1 MKKKK
6 PDLLTI
12 MLYVIIVVAVLYVS
26 AALGAAMDLSADDE
40 GVIDFTLLMS
50 QFETV
55 LTTPDTV
62 WAHFTDFSGYSA
74 KITLIVSFAIG
85 IYALLKYTSR
95 KRLHRKGVEHGS
107 ARWANEKEE
116 KFLADKPEKIIPTET
131 FTDESGKKHTAK
143 FSTKRE
149 NTFIV
154 TLGKQSQTYRI
165 GAADNAD
172 KIAADFGI
180 PHKTAR
186 KICDKVK
193 KCIRKQFET
202 DNNILLTQEVR
213 MSLNTR
219 QHRENLNV
227 LVIGGSGSGKS
238 RFFVKPNLMQLNT
251 SYVVTDPKGE
261 LLRSCGK
268 LLSKAGYEIR
278 VFNLIDM
285 AHSNNYNPFQYV
297 YDRDGNVNKSY
308 VLKMV
313 NCLMKNTK
321 QEGSSG
327 GDQFW
332 DDSTKALTLAIAFY
346 LLEKAEQETKTIK
359 GDFERQKA
367 VYNDMLKG
375 NYAPEDIKLQ
385 KEIMED
391 AKKAYEEAD
400 KHAKIDCN
408 FRRVME
414 VMKMAE
420 ISEQDDTLHSPL
432 DDLMEEHRSN
442 FPNSM
447 AWIYYADFKKAPAET
462 AKSILISA
470 AVRFAAFELPEV
482 ADLTH
487 IDNIHL
493 DTLGDKKTALFVII
507 PSSDAT
513 FNFLAAM
520 MYTQLF
526 DTLYD
531 TANFKYGGRL
541 PVHVR
546 CLLDEFANI
555 GTIPDFDKLLATMRS
570 MEISANIIIQ
580 NLAQLKKM
588 YDKSWEIVT
597 GNCDSLLF
605 LGGQEASTLEA
616 ISKSLGKETIDV
628 VSQNRTRS
636 HKSPSTSENNSIM
649 GRELMTPDE
658 LKVMKPNECVLI
670 VRALYPFFCHKF
682 DIEKHPNYAYL
693 EDSNKKYAYLIDD
706 LHTEKAPD
714 MTENYSEMVTS
725 EDDMHPAD
733 KEKPFIDM
741 DFPEDFSD
749 NPDDADDGMEVYEML
764 NYNID
769 NEFVSASEKIY
780 GSSEQMDFTDEELP
794 DANDIISID
803 MSEHK
808 VFGENDYNAMFDSAD
823 IF

>member
-6 PDLLTI
+6 PDMLTI
-12 MLYVIIVVAVLYVS
+12 LLYAIIVFAVLYVS
-26 AALGAAMDLSADDE
+26 AGLGAAMDLSVDDE
-40 GVIDFTLLMS
+40 GVLDFNVLMT

-55 LTTPDTV
+55 LTSTDTV
-62 WAHFTDFSGYSA
+62 GAHFTNFSSYSF
-74 KITLIVSFAIG
+74 KITLMVAFALG
-85 IYALLKYTSR
+85 IYALMKYTSR

-116 KFLADKPEKIIPTET
+116 KFLADRMSAGSKPKRGKDAAQQSLRTATKPEKKK
-131 FTDESGKKHTAK
+131 GKKSPK
-143 FSTKRE
+143 S
-149 NTFIV
+149 
-154 TLGKQSQTYRI
+154 
-165 GAADNAD
+165 
-172 KIAADFGI
+172 
-180 PHKTAR
+180 P
-186 KICDKVK
+186 
-193 KCIRKQFET
+193 FET

-238 RFFVKPNLMQLNT
+238 RFYVKPNIMQLNT

-261 LLRSCGK
+261 LLRSCGR
-268 LLSKAGYEIR
+268 LLKKADYEIR

-285 AHSNNYNPFQYV
+285 SHSNNYNPFNYI
-297 YDRDGNVNKSY
+297 YDKDGNISKTY
-308 VLKMV
+308 VMKMV

-321 QEGSSG
+321 QEGASG

-346 LLEKAEQETKTIK
+346 LLEKKT
-359 GDFERQKA
+359 DE
-367 VYNDMLKG
+367 NG
-375 NYAPEDIKLQ
+375 NSLDR
-385 KEIMED
+385 
-391 AKKAYEEAD
+391 
-400 KHAKIDCN
+400 N
-408 FRRVME
+408 FST
-414 VMKMAE
+414 VMKMMRLAE
-420 ISEQDDTLHSPL
+420 ISEQDENHRSPL
-432 DDLMEEHRSN
+432 DDMMDELRAENPH
-442 FPNSM
+442 SM
-447 AWIYYADFKKAPAET
+447 AVSFYADFKKAPAET

-470 AVRFAAFELPEV
+470 AVRFAAFNLPEV

-487 IDNIHL
+487 TDNIHL
-493 DTLGDKKTALFVII
+493 DTLGDRKTALFIII

-546 CLLDEFANI
+546 CLLDEFANV

-588 YDKSWEIVT
+588 YDKSWEILT

-636 HKSPSTSENNSIM
+636 HKSPSTSENNSIL
-649 GRELMTPDE
+649 GRELMTTDE

-682 DIEKHPNYAYL
+682 DIEKHQNYKYL
-693 EDSNKKYAYLIDD
+693 EDSNKNYAYLIDD
-706 LHTEKAPD
+706 LHTEKTPD
-714 MTENYSEMVTS
+714 MTGIYSETV
-725 EDDMHPAD
+725 EPKPVVQPAD
-733 KEKPFIDM
+733 DEKDISDIDVPDEEDNMTNLDEEFDTKEIAAALKQHEEQTAGEEMFN
-741 DFPEDFSD
+741 ENEELDFSD
-749 NPDDADDGMEVYEML
+749 EPVPENLMPMDLSAPKVIGEADFREIV
-764 NYNID
+764 
-769 NEFVSASEKIY
+769 
-780 GSSEQMDFTDEELP
+780 
-794 DANDIISID
+794 
-803 MSEHK
+803 
-808 VFGENDYNAMFDSAD
+808 DSP
-823 IF
+823 F

>member
-6 PDLLTI
+6 PDMLTI
-12 MLYVIIVVAVLYVS
+12 LLYVIIVFAVLYVS
-26 AALGAAMDLSADDE
+26 AGLGAAMDLSVDDE
-40 GVIDFTLLMS
+40 GVLDFNVLMT

-55 LTTPDTV
+55 LTSTDTV
-62 WAHFTDFSGYSA
+62 GAHFTDFSSYSF
-74 KITLIVSFAIG
+74 KITLMVAFALG
-85 IYALLKYTSR
+85 IYALMKYTSR

-116 KFLADKPEKIIPTET
+116 KFLADRMSAGSKPKRGKDAAQQSLRTATKPEKKK
-131 FTDESGKKHTAK
+131 GKKPPK
-143 FSTKRE
+143 S
-149 NTFIV
+149 
-154 TLGKQSQTYRI
+154 
-165 GAADNAD
+165 
-172 KIAADFGI
+172 
-180 PHKTAR
+180 P
-186 KICDKVK
+186 
-193 KCIRKQFET
+193 FET

-238 RFFVKPNLMQLNT
+238 RFYVKPNIMQLNT

-261 LLRSCGK
+261 LLRSCGR
-268 LLSKAGYEIR
+268 LLKKAGYEIR

-285 AHSNNYNPFQYV
+285 SHSNNYNPFNYI
-297 YDRDGNVNKSY
+297 YDKDGNINKTY
-308 VLKMV
+308 VMKMV

-321 QEGSSG
+321 QEGASG

-346 LLEKAEQETKTIK
+346 LLEKKT
-359 GDFERQKA
+359 DE
-367 VYNDMLKG
+367 NG
-375 NYAPEDIKLQ
+375 NSLDR
-385 KEIMED
+385 
-391 AKKAYEEAD
+391 
-400 KHAKIDCN
+400 N
-408 FRRVME
+408 FST
-414 VMKMAE
+414 VMKMMRLAE
-420 ISEQDDTLHSPL
+420 ISEQDENHRSPL
-432 DDLMEEHRSN
+432 DEMMDELRGENPH
-442 FPNSM
+442 SM
-447 AWIYYADFKKAPAET
+447 AVSFYADFKKAPAET

-470 AVRFAAFELPEV
+470 AVRFAAFNLPEV

-487 IDNIHL
+487 TDNIHL
-493 DTLGDKKTALFVII
+493 DTLGDRKTALFIII

-546 CLLDEFANI
+546 CLLDEFANV

-588 YDKSWEIVT
+588 YDKSWEILT

-636 HKSPSTSENNSIM
+636 HKSPSTSENNSIL
-649 GRELMTPDE
+649 GRELMTTDE

-682 DIEKHPNYAYL
+682 DIEKHQNYKYL
-693 EDSNKKYAYLIDD
+693 EDSNKNYAYLIDD

-714 MTENYSEMVTS
+714 MTEIYSETV
-725 EDDMHPAD
+725 EPKLVAQPAD
-733 KEKPFIDM
+733 DEKDISDIDVPDEEDNMTNLDEEFDTKEIAAALKQHEEQTAGEEMFN
-741 DFPEDFSD
+741 ENEELDFSD
-749 NPDDADDGMEVYEML
+749 EAVPENIMPMDLSIPKVIGEADF
-764 NYNID
+764 
-769 NEFVSASEKIY
+769 NEIV
-780 GSSEQMDFTDEELP
+780 
-794 DANDIISID
+794 
-803 MSEHK
+803 
-808 VFGENDYNAMFDSAD
+808 DST
-823 IF
+823 F

>member
-6 PDLLTI
+6 PDMLTI
-12 MLYVIIVVAVLYVS
+12 LLYAIIVFAVLYVS
-26 AALGAAMDLSADDE
+26 AGLGAAMDLSVDDE
-40 GVIDFTLLMS
+40 GVLDFNVLMT

-55 LTTPDTV
+55 LTSTDTV
-62 WAHFTDFSGYSA
+62 GAHFTDFSSYSF
-74 KITLIVSFAIG
+74 KITLMVGFALG
-85 IYALLKYTSR
+85 IYALMKYTSR

-116 KFLADKPEKIIPTET
+116 KFLADRMSAGSKPKRGKDAAQQSLRTATKPEK
-131 FTDESGKKHTAK
+131 K
-143 FSTKRE
+143 
-149 NTFIV
+149 
-154 TLGKQSQTYRI
+154 
-165 GAADNAD
+165 
-172 KIAADFGI
+172 
-180 PHKTAR
+180 
-186 KICDKVK
+186 KVK
-193 KCIRKQFET
+193 KSPKSPFET

-238 RFFVKPNLMQLNT
+238 RFYVKPNIMQLNT

-261 LLRSCGK
+261 LLRSCGR
-268 LLSKAGYEIR
+268 LLKKAGYEIR

-285 AHSNNYNPFQYV
+285 SHSNNYNPFNYI
-297 YDRDGNVNKSY
+297 YDKDGNISKTY
-308 VLKMV
+308 VMKMV

-321 QEGSSG
+321 QEGASG

-346 LLEKAEQETKTIK
+346 LLEKKT
-359 GDFERQKA
+359 DE
-367 VYNDMLKG
+367 NG
-375 NYAPEDIKLQ
+375 NSLDR
-385 KEIMED
+385 
-391 AKKAYEEAD
+391 
-400 KHAKIDCN
+400 N
-408 FRRVME
+408 FST
-414 VMKMAE
+414 VMKMMRLAE
-420 ISEQDDTLHSPL
+420 ISEQDENHRSPL
-432 DDLMEEHRSN
+432 DEMMDELRTENPH
-442 FPNSM
+442 SM
-447 AWIYYADFKKAPAET
+447 AVSFYADFKKAPAET

-470 AVRFAAFELPEV
+470 AVRFAAFNLPEV

-487 IDNIHL
+487 TDNIHL
-493 DTLGDKKTALFVII
+493 DTLGDRKTALFIII

-546 CLLDEFANI
+546 CLLDEFANV

-588 YDKSWEIVT
+588 YDKSWEILT

-636 HKSPSTSENNSIM
+636 HKSPSTSENNSIL
-649 GRELMTPDE
+649 GRELMTTDE

-682 DIEKHPNYAYL
+682 DIEKHQNYKYL
-693 EDSNKKYAYLIDD
+693 EDSNKNYAYLIDD

-714 MTENYSEMVTS
+714 MTEIYSETVEPKPAAQPVDDEKDIS
-725 EDDMHPAD
+725 DIDVPDEEDNMTNLDEEFD
-733 KEKPFIDM
+733 TKEIAAALKQHEEQTAGEEMFN
-741 DFPEDFSD
+741 ENEELDFSD
-749 NPDDADDGMEVYEML
+749 EAVPENLMPMDLSTPKVIGEADFREIV
-764 NYNID
+764 
-769 NEFVSASEKIY
+769 
-780 GSSEQMDFTDEELP
+780 
-794 DANDIISID
+794 
-803 MSEHK
+803 
-808 VFGENDYNAMFDSAD
+808 DSP
-823 IF
+823 F

>member
-1 MKKKK
+1 M
-6 PDLLTI
+6 LTI
-12 MLYVIIVVAVLYVS
+12 LLYVIIVFAVLYVS
-26 AALGAAMDLSADDE
+26 AGLGAAMDLSVDDE
-40 GVIDFTLLMS
+40 GVLDFNVLMT

-55 LTTPDTV
+55 LTSTDTV
-62 WAHFTDFSGYSA
+62 GAHFTDFSSYSF
-74 KITLIVSFAIG
+74 KITLMVGFALG
-85 IYALLKYTSR
+85 IYALMKYTSR

-116 KFLADKPEKIIPTET
+116 KFLADRMSAGSKPKRGKDAAQQSLRTATKPEK
-131 FTDESGKKHTAK
+131 K
-143 FSTKRE
+143 
-149 NTFIV
+149 
-154 TLGKQSQTYRI
+154 
-165 GAADNAD
+165 
-172 KIAADFGI
+172 
-180 PHKTAR
+180 
-186 KICDKVK
+186 KVK
-193 KCIRKQFET
+193 KSPKSPFET

-238 RFFVKPNLMQLNT
+238 RFYVKPNIMQLNT

-261 LLRSCGK
+261 LLRSCGR
-268 LLSKAGYEIR
+268 LLKKAGYEIR

-285 AHSNNYNPFQYV
+285 SHSNNYNPFNYI
-297 YDRDGNVNKSY
+297 YDKDGNISKTY
-308 VLKMV
+308 VMKMV

-321 QEGSSG
+321 QEGASG

-346 LLEKAEQETKTIK
+346 LLEKKT
-359 GDFERQKA
+359 DE
-367 VYNDMLKG
+367 NG
-375 NYAPEDIKLQ
+375 NSLDR
-385 KEIMED
+385 
-391 AKKAYEEAD
+391 
-400 KHAKIDCN
+400 N
-408 FRRVME
+408 FST
-414 VMKMAE
+414 VMKMMRLAE
-420 ISEQDDTLHSPL
+420 ISEQDENHRSPL
-432 DDLMEEHRSN
+432 DEMMDELRTENPH
-442 FPNSM
+442 SM
-447 AWIYYADFKKAPAET
+447 AVSFYADFKKAPAET

-470 AVRFAAFELPEV
+470 AVRFAAFNLPEV

-487 IDNIHL
+487 TDNIHL
-493 DTLGDKKTALFVII
+493 DTLGDRKTALFIII

-546 CLLDEFANI
+546 CLLDEFANV

-588 YDKSWEIVT
+588 YDKSWEILT

-636 HKSPSTSENNSIM
+636 HKSPSTSENNSIL
-649 GRELMTPDE
+649 GRELMTTDE

-682 DIEKHPNYAYL
+682 DIEKHQNYKYL
-693 EDSNKKYAYLIDD
+693 EDSNKNYAYLIDD

-714 MTENYSEMVTS
+714 MTEIYSETVEPKPAAQPVDDEKDIS
-725 EDDMHPAD
+725 DIDVPDEEDNMTNLDEEFD
-733 KEKPFIDM
+733 TKEIAAALKQHEEQTAGEEMFN
-741 DFPEDFSD
+741 ENEELDFSD
-749 NPDDADDGMEVYEML
+749 EPVPENLMPMDLSTPKVIGEADFREIV
-764 NYNID
+764 
-769 NEFVSASEKIY
+769 
-780 GSSEQMDFTDEELP
+780 
-794 DANDIISID
+794 
-803 MSEHK
+803 
-808 VFGENDYNAMFDSAD
+808 DSP
-823 IF
+823 F

>member
-1 MKKKK
+1 MFTI
-6 PDLLTI
+6 LL
-12 MLYVIIVVAVLYVS
+12 YAIIVFAGLYVS
-26 AALGAAMDLSADDE
+26 AGLGAAMDLSVDDE
-40 GVIDFTLLMS
+40 GVLDFNVLMT

-55 LTTPDTV
+55 LTSTDTV
-62 WAHFTDFSGYSA
+62 GAHFTDFSSYSF
-74 KITLIVSFAIG
+74 KITLMVAFALG
-85 IYALLKYTSR
+85 IYALMKYTSR

-116 KFLADKPEKIIPTET
+116 KFLADRMSAGSKPKRGKDAAQQSLRTATKPEKKK
-131 FTDESGKKHTAK
+131 GKKPPK
-143 FSTKRE
+143 S
-149 NTFIV
+149 
-154 TLGKQSQTYRI
+154 
-165 GAADNAD
+165 
-172 KIAADFGI
+172 
-180 PHKTAR
+180 P
-186 KICDKVK
+186 
-193 KCIRKQFET
+193 FET

-238 RFFVKPNLMQLNT
+238 RFYVKPNIMQLNT

-261 LLRSCGK
+261 LLRSCGR
-268 LLSKAGYEIR
+268 LLKKAGYEIR

-285 AHSNNYNPFQYV
+285 SHSNNYNPFNYI
-297 YDRDGNVNKSY
+297 YDKDGNINKTY
-308 VLKMV
+308 VMKMV

-321 QEGSSG
+321 QEGASG

-346 LLEKAEQETKTIK
+346 LLEKKT
-359 GDFERQKA
+359 DE
-367 VYNDMLKG
+367 NG
-375 NYAPEDIKLQ
+375 NSLDR
-385 KEIMED
+385 
-391 AKKAYEEAD
+391 
-400 KHAKIDCN
+400 N
-408 FRRVME
+408 FST
-414 VMKMAE
+414 VMKMMRLAE
-420 ISEQDDTLHSPL
+420 ISEQDENHRSPL
-432 DDLMEEHRSN
+432 DEMMDELRGENPH
-442 FPNSM
+442 SM
-447 AWIYYADFKKAPAET
+447 AVSFYADFKKAPAET

-470 AVRFAAFELPEV
+470 AVRFAAFNLPEV

-487 IDNIHL
+487 TDNIHL
-493 DTLGDKKTALFVII
+493 DTLGDRKTALFIII

-546 CLLDEFANI
+546 CLLDEFANV

-588 YDKSWEIVT
+588 YDKSWEILT

-636 HKSPSTSENNSIM
+636 HKSPSTSENNSIL
-649 GRELMTPDE
+649 GRELMTTDE

-682 DIEKHPNYAYL
+682 DIEKHQNYKYL
-693 EDSNKKYAYLIDD
+693 EDSNKNYAYLIDD

-714 MTENYSEMVTS
+714 MTEIYSETV
-725 EDDMHPAD
+725 EPKPVVQPAD
-733 KEKPFIDM
+733 DEKDISDIDVPDEEDNMTNLDEEFDTKEIAAALKQHEEQTAGEEMFN
-741 DFPEDFSD
+741 ENEELDFSD
-749 NPDDADDGMEVYEML
+749 EAVPENLMPMDLSTPKVIGEADFREIV
-764 NYNID
+764 
-769 NEFVSASEKIY
+769 
-780 GSSEQMDFTDEELP
+780 
-794 DANDIISID
+794 
-803 MSEHK
+803 
-808 VFGENDYNAMFDSAD
+808 DSP
-823 IF
+823 F

>member
-1 MKKKK
+1 M
-6 PDLLTI
+6 LTI
-12 MLYVIIVVAVLYVS
+12 LLYAIIIFAVLYVS
-26 AALGAAMDLSADDE
+26 AGLGAAMDLSVDDD
-40 GVIDFTLLMS
+40 GVLDFNVLMT

-55 LTTPDTV
+55 LTSTDTV
-62 WAHFTDFSGYSA
+62 GAHFTDFSSYSF
-74 KITLIVSFAIG
+74 KITLMVGFALG
-85 IYALLKYTSR
+85 IYALMKYTSR

-116 KFLADKPEKIIPTET
+116 KFLADRMSARSKPKRGKDAAQQSLRTATKPEK
-131 FTDESGKKHTAK
+131 K
-143 FSTKRE
+143 
-149 NTFIV
+149 
-154 TLGKQSQTYRI
+154 
-165 GAADNAD
+165 
-172 KIAADFGI
+172 
-180 PHKTAR
+180 
-186 KICDKVK
+186 KVK
-193 KCIRKQFET
+193 KSPKSPFET

-238 RFFVKPNLMQLNT
+238 RFYVKPNIMQLNT

-261 LLRSCGK
+261 LLRSCGR
-268 LLSKAGYEIR
+268 LLKKAGYEIR

-285 AHSNNYNPFQYV
+285 SHSNNYNPFNYI
-297 YDRDGNVNKSY
+297 YDKDGNISKTY
-308 VLKMV
+308 VMKMV

-321 QEGSSG
+321 QEGASG

-346 LLEKAEQETKTIK
+346 LLEKKT
-359 GDFERQKA
+359 DE
-367 VYNDMLKG
+367 NG
-375 NYAPEDIKLQ
+375 NSLDR
-385 KEIMED
+385 
-391 AKKAYEEAD
+391 
-400 KHAKIDCN
+400 N
-408 FRRVME
+408 FST
-414 VMKMAE
+414 VMKMMRLAE
-420 ISEQDDTLHSPL
+420 ISEQDENHRSPL
-432 DDLMEEHRSN
+432 DEMMDELRTENPH
-442 FPNSM
+442 SM
-447 AWIYYADFKKAPAET
+447 AVSFYADFKKAPAET

-470 AVRFAAFELPEV
+470 AVRFAAFNLPEV

-487 IDNIHL
+487 TDNIHL
-493 DTLGDKKTALFVII
+493 DTLGDRKTALFIII

-546 CLLDEFANI
+546 CLLDEFANV

-588 YDKSWEIVT
+588 YDKSWEILT

-636 HKSPSTSENNSIM
+636 HKSPSTSENNSIL
-649 GRELMTPDE
+649 GRELMTTDE

-682 DIEKHPNYAYL
+682 DIEKHQNYKYL
-693 EDSNKKYAYLIDD
+693 EDSNKNYAYLIDD

-714 MTENYSEMVTS
+714 MTEIYSETVEPKPAAQPVDDEKDIS
-725 EDDMHPAD
+725 DIDVPDEEDNMTNLDEEFD
-733 KEKPFIDM
+733 TKEIAAALKQHEEQTAGEEMFN
-741 DFPEDFSD
+741 ENEELDFSD
-749 NPDDADDGMEVYEML
+749 EAVPENLMPMDLSTPKVIGEADFREIV
-764 NYNID
+764 
-769 NEFVSASEKIY
+769 
-780 GSSEQMDFTDEELP
+780 
-794 DANDIISID
+794 
-803 MSEHK
+803 
-808 VFGENDYNAMFDSAD
+808 DSP
-823 IF
+823 F

>member
-6 PDLLTI
+6 PDMLTI
-12 MLYVIIVVAVLYVS
+12 LLYVIIVFAVLYVS
-26 AALGAAMDLSADDE
+26 AGLGAAMDLSVDDE
-40 GVIDFTLLMS
+40 GVLDFNVLMT

-55 LTTPDTV
+55 LTSTDTV
-62 WAHFTDFSGYSA
+62 GAHFTDFSSYSF
-74 KITLIVSFAIG
+74 KITLMVGFALG
-85 IYALLKYTSR
+85 IYALMKYTSR

-116 KFLADKPEKIIPTET
+116 KFLADRMSAGSKPKRGKDAAQQSLRTATKPEK
-131 FTDESGKKHTAK
+131 K
-143 FSTKRE
+143 
-149 NTFIV
+149 
-154 TLGKQSQTYRI
+154 
-165 GAADNAD
+165 
-172 KIAADFGI
+172 
-180 PHKTAR
+180 
-186 KICDKVK
+186 KVK
-193 KCIRKQFET
+193 KSPKSPFET

-238 RFFVKPNLMQLNT
+238 RFYVKPNIMQLNT

-261 LLRSCGK
+261 LLRSCGR
-268 LLSKAGYEIR
+268 LLKKAGYEIR

-285 AHSNNYNPFQYV
+285 SHSNNYNPFNYI
-297 YDRDGNVNKSY
+297 YDKDGNINKTY
-308 VLKMV
+308 VMKMV

-321 QEGSSG
+321 QEGASG

-346 LLEKAEQETKTIK
+346 LLEKKT
-359 GDFERQKA
+359 DE
-367 VYNDMLKG
+367 NG
-375 NYAPEDIKLQ
+375 NSLDR
-385 KEIMED
+385 
-391 AKKAYEEAD
+391 
-400 KHAKIDCN
+400 N
-408 FRRVME
+408 FST
-414 VMKMAE
+414 VMKMMRLAE
-420 ISEQDDTLHSPL
+420 ISEQDENHRSPL
-432 DDLMEEHRSN
+432 DDMMDELRTENPH
-442 FPNSM
+442 SM
-447 AWIYYADFKKAPAET
+447 AVSFYADFKKAPAET

-470 AVRFAAFELPEV
+470 AVRFAAFNLPEV

-487 IDNIHL
+487 TDNIHL
-493 DTLGDKKTALFVII
+493 DTLGDRKTALFIII

-546 CLLDEFANI
+546 CLLDEFANV

-588 YDKSWEIVT
+588 YDKSWEILT

-636 HKSPSTSENNSIM
+636 HKSPSTSENNSIL
-649 GRELMTPDE
+649 GRELMTTDE

-682 DIEKHPNYAYL
+682 DIEKHQNYKYL
-693 EDSNKKYAYLIDD
+693 EDSNKNYAYLIDD

-714 MTENYSEMVTS
+714 MTEIYSETV
-725 EDDMHPAD
+725 EPKLVAQPAD
-733 KEKPFIDM
+733 DEKDISDIDVPDEEDNMTNLDEEFDTKEIAAALKQH
-741 DFPEDFSD
+741 EEQT
-749 NPDDADDGMEVYEML
+749 AGEEMF
-764 NYNID
+764 
-769 NEFVSASEKIY
+769 NENE
-780 GSSEQMDFTDEELP
+780 ELDFTDDEAVPENLMP
-794 DANDIISID
+794 MDLSTP
-803 MSEHK
+803 K
-808 VFGENDYNAMFDSAD
+808 VIGEADFNEIVDST
-823 IF
+823 F

>member
-6 PDLLTI
+6 PDMLTI
-12 MLYVIIVVAVLYVS
+12 LLYAIIVFAVLYVS
-26 AALGAAMDLSADDE
+26 AGLGAAMDLSVDDE
-40 GVIDFTLLMS
+40 GVLDFNVLMT

-55 LTTPDTV
+55 LTSTDTV
-62 WAHFTDFSGYSA
+62 GAHFTDFSSYSF
-74 KITLIVSFAIG
+74 KITLMVAFALG
-85 IYALLKYTSR
+85 IYALMKYTSR

-116 KFLADKPEKIIPTET
+116 KFLADRMSAGSKPKRGKDAVQQSLRTATKPEK
-131 FTDESGKKHTAK
+131 K
-143 FSTKRE
+143 
-149 NTFIV
+149 
-154 TLGKQSQTYRI
+154 
-165 GAADNAD
+165 
-172 KIAADFGI
+172 
-180 PHKTAR
+180 
-186 KICDKVK
+186 KVK
-193 KCIRKQFET
+193 KSPKSPFET

-238 RFFVKPNLMQLNT
+238 RFYVKPNIMQLNT

-261 LLRSCGK
+261 LLRSCGR
-268 LLSKAGYEIR
+268 LLKKAGYEIR

-285 AHSNNYNPFQYV
+285 SHSNNYNPFNYI
-297 YDRDGNVNKSY
+297 YDKDGNINKTY
-308 VLKMV
+308 VMKMV

-321 QEGSSG
+321 QEGASG

-346 LLEKAEQETKTIK
+346 LLEKKT
-359 GDFERQKA
+359 DE
-367 VYNDMLKG
+367 NG
-375 NYAPEDIKLQ
+375 NS
-385 KEIMED
+385 
-391 AKKAYEEAD
+391 
-400 KHAKIDCN
+400 IDRN
-408 FRRVME
+408 FST
-414 VMKMAE
+414 VMKMMRLAE
-420 ISEQDDTLHSPL
+420 ISEQDENHRSPL
-432 DDLMEEHRSN
+432 DDMMDELRAENPH
-442 FPNSM
+442 SM
-447 AWIYYADFKKAPAET
+447 AVSFYADFKKAPAET

-470 AVRFAAFELPEV
+470 AVRFAAFNLPEV

-487 IDNIHL
+487 TDNIHL
-493 DTLGDKKTALFVII
+493 DTLGDRKTALFIII

-546 CLLDEFANI
+546 CLLDEFANV

-588 YDKSWEIVT
+588 YDKSWEILT

-636 HKSPSTSENNSIM
+636 HKSPSTSENNSIL
-649 GRELMTPDE
+649 GRELMTTDE
-658 LKVMKPNECVLI
+658 LKVMKPNKCVLI

-682 DIEKHPNYAYL
+682 DIEKHQNYKYL
-693 EDSNKKYAYLIDD
+693 EDSNKNYAYLIDD
-706 LHTEKAPD
+706 LHTEKAPG
-714 MTENYSEMVTS
+714 MTEIYSETV
-725 EDDMHPAD
+725 EPKPVVQPAD
-733 KEKPFIDM
+733 DEKDISDIDVPDEEDSMTNLDEEFDTKEIAAALKQHEEKTAGEEMFN
-741 DFPEDFSD
+741 ENEELDFSD
-749 NPDDADDGMEVYEML
+749 EAVPENLMPMDLSTPKVIGEADFREIV
-764 NYNID
+764 
-769 NEFVSASEKIY
+769 
-780 GSSEQMDFTDEELP
+780 
-794 DANDIISID
+794 
-803 MSEHK
+803 
-808 VFGENDYNAMFDSAD
+808 DSP
-823 IF
+823 F

>member
-1 MKKKK
+1 MFTI
-6 PDLLTI
+6 LL
-12 MLYVIIVVAVLYVS
+12 YAIIVFAVLYVS
-26 AALGAAMDLSADDE
+26 AGLGAAMDLSVDDE
-40 GVIDFTLLMS
+40 GVLDFNVLMT

-55 LTTPDTV
+55 LTSTDTV
-62 WAHFTDFSGYSA
+62 GAHFTDFSSYSF
-74 KITLIVSFAIG
+74 KITLMVAFALG
-85 IYALLKYTSR
+85 IYALMKYTSR

-116 KFLADKPEKIIPTET
+116 KFLADRMSAGSKPKRGKDAAQQSLRTATKPEKKK
-131 FTDESGKKHTAK
+131 GKKPPK
-143 FSTKRE
+143 S
-149 NTFIV
+149 
-154 TLGKQSQTYRI
+154 
-165 GAADNAD
+165 
-172 KIAADFGI
+172 
-180 PHKTAR
+180 P
-186 KICDKVK
+186 
-193 KCIRKQFET
+193 FET

-238 RFFVKPNLMQLNT
+238 RFYVKPNIMQLNT

-261 LLRSCGK
+261 LLRSCGR
-268 LLSKAGYEIR
+268 LLKKAGYEIR

-285 AHSNNYNPFQYV
+285 SHSNNYNPFNYI
-297 YDRDGNVNKSY
+297 YDKDGNINKTY
-308 VLKMV
+308 VMKMV

-321 QEGSSG
+321 QEGASG

-346 LLEKAEQETKTIK
+346 LLEKKT
-359 GDFERQKA
+359 DE
-367 VYNDMLKG
+367 NG
-375 NYAPEDIKLQ
+375 NSLDR
-385 KEIMED
+385 
-391 AKKAYEEAD
+391 
-400 KHAKIDCN
+400 N
-408 FRRVME
+408 FST
-414 VMKMAE
+414 VMKMMRLAE
-420 ISEQDDTLHSPL
+420 ISEQDENHRSPL
-432 DDLMEEHRSN
+432 DEMMDELRGENPH
-442 FPNSM
+442 SM
-447 AWIYYADFKKAPAET
+447 AVSFYADFKKAPAET

-470 AVRFAAFELPEV
+470 AVRFAAFNLPEV

-487 IDNIHL
+487 TDNIHL
-493 DTLGDKKTALFVII
+493 DTLGDRKTALFIII

-546 CLLDEFANI
+546 CLLDEFANV

-588 YDKSWEIVT
+588 YDKSWEILT

-636 HKSPSTSENNSIM
+636 HKSPSTSENNSIL
-649 GRELMTPDE
+649 GRELMTTDE

-682 DIEKHPNYAYL
+682 DIEKHQNYKYL
-693 EDSNKKYAYLIDD
+693 EDSNKNYAYLIDD

-714 MTENYSEMVTS
+714 MTEIYSETVEPKPAAQPVDDEKDIS
-725 EDDMHPAD
+725 DIDVPDEEDNMTNLDEEFD
-733 KEKPFIDM
+733 TKEIAAALKQHEEQTAGEEMFN
-741 DFPEDFSD
+741 ENEELDFSD
-749 NPDDADDGMEVYEML
+749 EAVPENLMPMDLSTPKVIGEADFREIV
-764 NYNID
+764 
-769 NEFVSASEKIY
+769 
-780 GSSEQMDFTDEELP
+780 
-794 DANDIISID
+794 
-803 MSEHK
+803 
-808 VFGENDYNAMFDSAD
+808 DSP
-823 IF
+823 F

>member
-6 PDLLTI
+6 PDMLTI
-12 MLYVIIVVAVLYVS
+12 LLYAIIVFAVLYVS
-26 AALGAAMDLSADDE
+26 AGLGAAMDLSVDDE
-40 GVIDFTLLMS
+40 GVLDFNVLMT

-55 LTTPDTV
+55 LTSTDTV
-62 WAHFTDFSGYSA
+62 GAHFTDFSSYSF
-74 KITLIVSFAIG
+74 KITLMVGFALG
-85 IYALLKYTSR
+85 IYALMKYTSR

-116 KFLADKPEKIIPTET
+116 KFLADRMSAGSKPKRGKDAAQQSLRTATKPEK
-131 FTDESGKKHTAK
+131 K
-143 FSTKRE
+143 
-149 NTFIV
+149 
-154 TLGKQSQTYRI
+154 
-165 GAADNAD
+165 
-172 KIAADFGI
+172 
-180 PHKTAR
+180 
-186 KICDKVK
+186 KVK
-193 KCIRKQFET
+193 KSPKSPFET

-238 RFFVKPNLMQLNT
+238 RFYVKPNIMQLNT

-261 LLRSCGK
+261 LLRSCGR
-268 LLSKAGYEIR
+268 LLKKAGYEIR

-285 AHSNNYNPFQYV
+285 SHSNNYNPFNYI
-297 YDRDGNVNKSY
+297 YDKDGNISKTY
-308 VLKMV
+308 VMKMV

-321 QEGSSG
+321 QEGASG

-346 LLEKAEQETKTIK
+346 LLEK
-359 GDFERQKA
+359 
-367 VYNDMLKG
+367 
-375 NYAPEDIKLQ
+375 
-385 KEIMED
+385 ED
-391 AKKAYEEAD
+391 AKD
-400 KHAKIDCN
+400 VNGNSLDRN
-408 FRRVME
+408 FST
-414 VMKMAE
+414 VMKMMRLAE
-420 ISEQDDTLHSPL
+420 ISEQDENHRSPL
-432 DDLMEEHRSN
+432 DEMMDELRTENPH
-442 FPNSM
+442 SM
-447 AWIYYADFKKAPAET
+447 AVSFYADFKKAPAET

-470 AVRFAAFELPEV
+470 AVRFAAFNLPEV

-487 IDNIHL
+487 TDNIHL
-493 DTLGDKKTALFVII
+493 DTLGDRKTALFIII

-546 CLLDEFANI
+546 CLLDEFANV

-588 YDKSWEIVT
+588 YDKSWEILT

-605 LGGQEASTLEA
+605 LGGQEATTLEA

-636 HKSPSTSENNSIM
+636 HKSPSTSENNSIL
-649 GRELMTPDE
+649 GRELMTTDE

-682 DIEKHPNYAYL
+682 DIEKHQNYKHL
-693 EDSNKKYAYLIDD
+693 EDSNKNYAYLIDD

-714 MTENYSEMVTS
+714 MTEIYSETV
-725 EDDMHPAD
+725 EPKLVAQPAD
-733 KEKPFIDM
+733 DEKDISDIDVPDEEDNMTNLDEEFDTKEIAAALKQHEEQTAGEEMFN
-741 DFPEDFSD
+741 ENEELDFSD
-749 NPDDADDGMEVYEML
+749 EPVPENLMPMDLSTPKVIGEADFREIV
-764 NYNID
+764 
-769 NEFVSASEKIY
+769 
-780 GSSEQMDFTDEELP
+780 
-794 DANDIISID
+794 
-803 MSEHK
+803 
-808 VFGENDYNAMFDSAD
+808 DSP
-823 IF
+823 F

>member
-1 MKKKK
+1 M
-6 PDLLTI
+6 LTI
-12 MLYVIIVVAVLYVS
+12 LLYVIIVFAVLYVS
-26 AALGAAMDLSADDE
+26 AGLGAAMDLSVDDE
-40 GVIDFTLLMS
+40 GVLDFNVLMT

-55 LTTPDTV
+55 LTSTDTV
-62 WAHFTDFSGYSA
+62 GAHFTDFSSYSF
-74 KITLIVSFAIG
+74 KITLMVGFALG
-85 IYALLKYTSR
+85 IYALMKYTSR

-116 KFLADKPEKIIPTET
+116 KFLADRMSAGSKPKRGKDAAQQSLRTATKPEK
-131 FTDESGKKHTAK
+131 K
-143 FSTKRE
+143 
-149 NTFIV
+149 
-154 TLGKQSQTYRI
+154 
-165 GAADNAD
+165 
-172 KIAADFGI
+172 
-180 PHKTAR
+180 
-186 KICDKVK
+186 KVK
-193 KCIRKQFET
+193 KSPKSPFET

-238 RFFVKPNLMQLNT
+238 RFYVKPNIMQLNT

-261 LLRSCGK
+261 LLRSCGR
-268 LLSKAGYEIR
+268 LLKKAGYEIR

-285 AHSNNYNPFQYV
+285 SHSNNYNPFNYI
-297 YDRDGNVNKSY
+297 YDKDGNISKTY
-308 VLKMV
+308 VMKMV

-321 QEGSSG
+321 QEGASG

-346 LLEKAEQETKTIK
+346 LLEKKT
-359 GDFERQKA
+359 DE
-367 VYNDMLKG
+367 NG
-375 NYAPEDIKLQ
+375 NSLDR
-385 KEIMED
+385 
-391 AKKAYEEAD
+391 
-400 KHAKIDCN
+400 N
-408 FRRVME
+408 FST
-414 VMKMAE
+414 VMKMMRLAE
-420 ISEQDDTLHSPL
+420 ISEQDENHRSPL
-432 DDLMEEHRSN
+432 DEMMDELRTENPH
-442 FPNSM
+442 SM
-447 AWIYYADFKKAPAET
+447 AVSFYADFKKAPAET

-470 AVRFAAFELPEV
+470 AVRFAAFNLPEV

-487 IDNIHL
+487 TDNIHL
-493 DTLGDKKTALFVII
+493 DTLGDRKTALFIII

-546 CLLDEFANI
+546 CLLDEFANV

-588 YDKSWEIVT
+588 YDKSWEILT

-636 HKSPSTSENNSIM
+636 HKSPSTSENNSIL
-649 GRELMTPDE
+649 GRELMTTDE

-682 DIEKHPNYAYL
+682 DIEKHQNYKYL
-693 EDSNKKYAYLIDD
+693 EDSNKNYAYLIDD

-714 MTENYSEMVTS
+714 MTEIYSETVEPKPAAQPVDDEKDIS
-725 EDDMHPAD
+725 DIDVPDEEDNMTNLDEEFD
-733 KEKPFIDM
+733 TKEIAAALKQHEEQTAGEEMFN
-741 DFPEDFSD
+741 ENEELDFSD
-749 NPDDADDGMEVYEML
+749 EAVPENLMPMDLSTPKFIGEADFREIV
-764 NYNID
+764 
-769 NEFVSASEKIY
+769 
-780 GSSEQMDFTDEELP
+780 
-794 DANDIISID
+794 
-803 MSEHK
+803 
-808 VFGENDYNAMFDSAD
+808 DSP
-823 IF
+823 F

>member
-6 PDLLTI
+6 PDMLTI
-12 MLYVIIVVAVLYVS
+12 LLYAIIIFAVLYVS
-26 AALGAAMDLSADDE
+26 AGLGAAMDLSVDDE
-40 GVIDFTLLMS
+40 GVLDFNVLMT

-55 LTTPDTV
+55 LTSTDTV
-62 WAHFTDFSGYSA
+62 GAHFTDFSSYSF
-74 KITLIVSFAIG
+74 KITLMVAFALG
-85 IYALLKYTSR
+85 IYALMKYTSR

-116 KFLADKPEKIIPTET
+116 KFLADRMSAGSKPKRGKDAAQQSLRTATKPEKKK
-131 FTDESGKKHTAK
+131 GKKPPK
-143 FSTKRE
+143 S
-149 NTFIV
+149 
-154 TLGKQSQTYRI
+154 
-165 GAADNAD
+165 
-172 KIAADFGI
+172 
-180 PHKTAR
+180 P
-186 KICDKVK
+186 
-193 KCIRKQFET
+193 FET

-238 RFFVKPNLMQLNT
+238 RFYVKPNIMQLNT

-261 LLRSCGK
+261 LLRSCGR
-268 LLSKAGYEIR
+268 LLKKAGYEIR

-285 AHSNNYNPFQYV
+285 SHSNNYNPFNYI
-297 YDRDGNVNKSY
+297 YDKDGNINKTY
-308 VLKMV
+308 VMKMV

-321 QEGSSG
+321 QEGASG

-346 LLEKAEQETKTIK
+346 LLEKKT
-359 GDFERQKA
+359 DE
-367 VYNDMLKG
+367 NG
-375 NYAPEDIKLQ
+375 NSLDR
-385 KEIMED
+385 
-391 AKKAYEEAD
+391 
-400 KHAKIDCN
+400 N
-408 FRRVME
+408 FST
-414 VMKMAE
+414 VMKMMRLAE
-420 ISEQDDTLHSPL
+420 ISEQDENHRSPL
-432 DDLMEEHRSN
+432 DEMMDELRGENPH
-442 FPNSM
+442 SM
-447 AWIYYADFKKAPAET
+447 AVSFYADFKKAPAET

-470 AVRFAAFELPEV
+470 AVRFAAFNLPEV

-487 IDNIHL
+487 TDNIHL
-493 DTLGDKKTALFVII
+493 DTLGDRKTALFIII

-546 CLLDEFANI
+546 CLLDEFANV

-588 YDKSWEIVT
+588 YDKSWEILT

-636 HKSPSTSENNSIM
+636 HKSPSTSENNSIL
-649 GRELMTPDE
+649 GRELMTTDE

-682 DIEKHPNYAYL
+682 DIEKHQNYKYL
-693 EDSNKKYAYLIDD
+693 EDSNKNYAYLIDD

-714 MTENYSEMVTS
+714 MTEIYSETV
-725 EDDMHPAD
+725 EPKPVVQPAD
-733 KEKPFIDM
+733 DEKDISDIDVPDEEDNMTNLDEEFDTKEIAAALKQHEEQTAGEEMFN
-741 DFPEDFSD
+741 ENEELDFSD
-749 NPDDADDGMEVYEML
+749 EAVPENLMPMDLSTPKVIGEADFREIV
-764 NYNID
+764 
-769 NEFVSASEKIY
+769 
-780 GSSEQMDFTDEELP
+780 
-794 DANDIISID
+794 
-803 MSEHK
+803 
-808 VFGENDYNAMFDSAD
+808 DSP
-823 IF
+823 F

>member
-6 PDLLTI
+6 PDMLTI
-12 MLYVIIVVAVLYVS
+12 LLYAIIVFAVLYVS
-26 AALGAAMDLSADDE
+26 AALGAAMDLSVDDE
-40 GVIDFTLLMS
+40 GVLDFNLLMAE
-50 QFETV
+50 FETV
-55 LTTPDTV
+55 LTSTDIV
-62 WAHFTDFSGYSA
+62 GEHFVDFSSYSF
-74 KITLIVSFAIG
+74 KITLMVAFALG
-85 IYALLKYTSR
+85 IYALLKITSR

-116 KFLADKPEKIIPTET
+116 KFLADRMSAGSKPKRGKDAAQQSLRTATKPEKKK
-131 FTDESGKKHTAK
+131 GKKSPK
-143 FSTKRE
+143 S
-149 NTFIV
+149 
-154 TLGKQSQTYRI
+154 
-165 GAADNAD
+165 
-172 KIAADFGI
+172 
-180 PHKTAR
+180 P
-186 KICDKVK
+186 
-193 KCIRKQFET
+193 FET

-238 RFFVKPNLMQLNT
+238 RFYVKPNIMQLNT

-261 LLRSCGK
+261 LLRSCGR
-268 LLSKAGYEIR
+268 LLKKAGYEIR

-285 AHSNNYNPFQYV
+285 SHSNNYNPFNYI
-297 YDRDGNVNKSY
+297 YDKDGNINKTY
-308 VLKMV
+308 VMKMV

-321 QEGSSG
+321 QEGASG

-346 LLEKAEQETKTIK
+346 LLEKKT
-359 GDFERQKA
+359 DENSNSLDR
-367 VYNDMLKG
+367 
-375 NYAPEDIKLQ
+375 
-385 KEIMED
+385 
-391 AKKAYEEAD
+391 
-400 KHAKIDCN
+400 N
-408 FRRVME
+408 FST
-414 VMKMAE
+414 VMKMMRLAE
-420 ISEQDDTLHSPL
+420 ISEQDENHRSPL
-432 DDLMEEHRSN
+432 DEMMDELRGENPH
-442 FPNSM
+442 SM
-447 AWIYYADFKKAPAET
+447 AVSFYADFKKAPAET

-470 AVRFAAFELPEV
+470 AVRFAAFNLPEV

-487 IDNIHL
+487 TDNIHL
-493 DTLGDKKTALFVII
+493 DTLGDRKTALFIII

-546 CLLDEFANI
+546 CLLDEFANV

-588 YDKSWEIVT
+588 YDKSWEILT

-636 HKSPSTSENNSIM
+636 HKSPSTSENNSIL
-649 GRELMTPDE
+649 GRELMTTDE

-682 DIEKHPNYAYL
+682 DIEKHQNYKYL
-693 EDSNKKYAYLIDD
+693 EDSNKNYAYLIDD

-714 MTENYSEMVTS
+714 MTGIYSETVES
-725 EDDMHPAD
+725 KLVAQPAD
-733 KEKPFIDM
+733 DEKDISDIDVPDEEDSMTNLDEEFDTKEIAAALKQH
-741 DFPEDFSD
+741 EEQT
-749 NPDDADDGMEVYEML
+749 AGEEMF
-764 NYNID
+764 
-769 NEFVSASEKIY
+769 NENE
-780 GSSEQMDFTDEELP
+780 ELDFTDDEAVPENLMP
-794 DANDIISID
+794 MDLSTP
-803 MSEHK
+803 K
-808 VFGENDYNAMFDSAD
+808 VIGEADFNEIVDST
-823 IF
+823 F

>member
-6 PDLLTI
+6 PDMLTI
-12 MLYVIIVVAVLYVS
+12 LLYVIIVFAVLYVS
-26 AALGAAMDLSADDE
+26 AGLGAAVDLSVDDE
-40 GVIDFTLLMS
+40 GVLDFNVLMT

-55 LTTPDTV
+55 LTSTDTV
-62 WAHFTDFSGYSA
+62 GAHFTDFSSYSF
-74 KITLIVSFAIG
+74 KITLMVGFALG
-85 IYALLKYTSR
+85 IYALMKYTSR

-116 KFLADKPEKIIPTET
+116 KFLADRMSAGSKPKRGKDAAQQSLRTATKPEK
-131 FTDESGKKHTAK
+131 K
-143 FSTKRE
+143 
-149 NTFIV
+149 
-154 TLGKQSQTYRI
+154 
-165 GAADNAD
+165 
-172 KIAADFGI
+172 
-180 PHKTAR
+180 
-186 KICDKVK
+186 KVK
-193 KCIRKQFET
+193 KSPKSPFET

-238 RFFVKPNLMQLNT
+238 RFYVKPNIMQLNT

-261 LLRSCGK
+261 LLRSCGR
-268 LLSKAGYEIR
+268 LLKKAGYEIR

-285 AHSNNYNPFQYV
+285 SHSNNYNPFNYI
-297 YDRDGNVNKSY
+297 YDKDGNISKTY
-308 VLKMV
+308 VMKMV

-321 QEGSSG
+321 QEGASG

-346 LLEKAEQETKTIK
+346 LLEKKT
-359 GDFERQKA
+359 DE
-367 VYNDMLKG
+367 NG
-375 NYAPEDIKLQ
+375 NSLDR
-385 KEIMED
+385 
-391 AKKAYEEAD
+391 
-400 KHAKIDCN
+400 N
-408 FRRVME
+408 FST
-414 VMKMAE
+414 VMKMMRLAE
-420 ISEQDDTLHSPL
+420 ISEQDENHRSPL
-432 DDLMEEHRSN
+432 DEMMDELRTENPH
-442 FPNSM
+442 SM
-447 AWIYYADFKKAPAET
+447 AVSFYADFKKAPAET

-470 AVRFAAFELPEV
+470 AVRFAAFNLPEV

-487 IDNIHL
+487 TDNIHL
-493 DTLGDKKTALFVII
+493 DTLGDRKTALFIII

-531 TANFKYGGRL
+531 TANFKYGGKL

-546 CLLDEFANI
+546 CLLDEFANV

-588 YDKSWEIVT
+588 YDKSWEILT

-605 LGGQEASTLEA
+605 LGGQEATTLEA

-636 HKSPSTSENNSIM
+636 HKSPSTSENNSIL
-649 GRELMTPDE
+649 GRELMTTDE

-682 DIEKHPNYAYL
+682 DIEKHQNYKYL
-693 EDSNKKYAYLIDD
+693 EDSNKNYAYLIDD

-714 MTENYSEMVTS
+714 ITEIYSETVEPKTVAQHVDDEKDIS
-725 EDDMHPAD
+725 DIDVPDEEDNMTNLDEEFD
-733 KEKPFIDM
+733 TKEIAAALKQHEEQTAGEEMFN
-741 DFPEDFSD
+741 ENEELDFSD
-749 NPDDADDGMEVYEML
+749 EAVPENIMPMDLSIPKVIGEADF
-764 NYNID
+764 
-769 NEFVSASEKIY
+769 NEIV
-780 GSSEQMDFTDEELP
+780 
-794 DANDIISID
+794 
-803 MSEHK
+803 
-808 VFGENDYNAMFDSAD
+808 DST
-823 IF
+823 F

>member
-1 MKKKK
+1 M
-6 PDLLTI
+6 LTI
-12 MLYVIIVVAVLYVS
+12 LLYAIIIFAVLYVS
-26 AALGAAMDLSADDE
+26 AGLGAAMDLSVDDE
-40 GVIDFTLLMS
+40 GVLDFNVLMT

-55 LTTPDTV
+55 LTSTDTV
-62 WAHFTDFSGYSA
+62 GAHFTDFSSYSF
-74 KITLIVSFAIG
+74 KITLMVAFALG
-85 IYALLKYTSR
+85 IYALMKYTSR

-116 KFLADKPEKIIPTET
+116 KFLADRMSAGSKPKRGKDAAQQSLRTATKPEKKK
-131 FTDESGKKHTAK
+131 GKKPPK
-143 FSTKRE
+143 S
-149 NTFIV
+149 
-154 TLGKQSQTYRI
+154 
-165 GAADNAD
+165 
-172 KIAADFGI
+172 
-180 PHKTAR
+180 P
-186 KICDKVK
+186 
-193 KCIRKQFET
+193 FET

-238 RFFVKPNLMQLNT
+238 RFYVKPNIMQLNT

-261 LLRSCGK
+261 LLRSCGR
-268 LLSKAGYEIR
+268 LLKKAGYEIR

-285 AHSNNYNPFQYV
+285 SHSNNYNPFNYI
-297 YDRDGNVNKSY
+297 YDKDGNINKTY
-308 VLKMV
+308 VMKMV

-321 QEGSSG
+321 QEGASG

-346 LLEKAEQETKTIK
+346 LLEKKT
-359 GDFERQKA
+359 DE
-367 VYNDMLKG
+367 NG
-375 NYAPEDIKLQ
+375 NSLDR
-385 KEIMED
+385 
-391 AKKAYEEAD
+391 
-400 KHAKIDCN
+400 N
-408 FRRVME
+408 FST
-414 VMKMAE
+414 VMKMMRLAE
-420 ISEQDDTLHSPL
+420 ISEQDENHRSPL
-432 DDLMEEHRSN
+432 DDMMDELRTENPH
-442 FPNSM
+442 SM
-447 AWIYYADFKKAPAET
+447 AVSFYADFKKAPAET

-470 AVRFAAFELPEV
+470 AVRFAAFNLPEV

-487 IDNIHL
+487 TDNIHL
-493 DTLGDKKTALFVII
+493 DTLGDRKTALFIII

-546 CLLDEFANI
+546 CLLDEFANV

-588 YDKSWEIVT
+588 YDKSWEILT

-636 HKSPSTSENNSIM
+636 HKSPSTSENNSIL
-649 GRELMTPDE
+649 GRELMTTDE

-682 DIEKHPNYAYL
+682 DIEKHQNYKYL
-693 EDSNKKYAYLIDD
+693 EDSNKNYAYLIDD

-714 MTENYSEMVTS
+714 MTEIYSETVEPKPVAQPVDDEKDIS
-725 EDDMHPAD
+725 DIDVPDEEDSMTNLDEEFD
-733 KEKPFIDM
+733 TKEIAAALKQHEEQTAGEEMFN
-741 DFPEDFSD
+741 ENEELDFSD
-749 NPDDADDGMEVYEML
+749 EAVPENLMPMDLSTPKVIGEADFREIL
-764 NYNID
+764 
-769 NEFVSASEKIY
+769 
-780 GSSEQMDFTDEELP
+780 
-794 DANDIISID
+794 
-803 MSEHK
+803 
-808 VFGENDYNAMFDSAD
+808 DSP
-823 IF
+823 F

>member
-1 MKKKK
+1 MNKKKLD
-6 PDLLTI
+6 PLSIALYA
-12 MLYVIIVVAVLYVS
+12 MLAFAVLYVS
-26 AALGAAMDLSADDE
+26 AALGTAMDISLDPE
-40 GVIDFTLLMS
+40 TGVLDFNSLMGE
-50 QFETV
+50 FESV
-55 LTTPDTV
+55 LTATDV
-62 WAHFTDFSGYSA
+62 VGEHFFDFSSYSF
-74 KITLIVSFAIG
+74 KITLMVAFALG
-85 IYALLKYTSR
+85 IYVLLKVTTK
-95 KRLHRKGVEHGS
+95 KRLHRRGVEHGS
-107 ARWANEKEE
+107 ARWADKKEE
-116 KFLADKPEKIIPTET
+116 KFLADKPEKINPTET
-131 FTDESGKKHTAK
+131 
-143 FSTKRE
+143 
-149 NTFIV
+149 
-154 TLGKQSQTYRI
+154 
-165 GAADNAD
+165 

-180 PHKTAR
+180 PH
-186 KICDKVK
+186 
-193 KCIRKQFET
+193 QFET
-202 DNNILLTQEVR
+202 DNNIILTQEVR

-238 RFFVKPNLMQLNT
+238 RFYVKPNLMQLNT

-268 LLSKAGYEIR
+268 LLKKAGYEIR

-285 AHSNNYNPFQYV
+285 AHSNNYNPFNYI
-297 YDRDGNVNKSY
+297 YDKDGKVNKTY
-308 VLKMV
+308 VMKMV

-346 LLEKAEQETKTIK
+346 LLEKK
-359 GDFERQKA
+359 
-367 VYNDMLKG
+367 
-375 NYAPEDIKLQ
+375 
-385 KEIMED
+385 D
-391 AKKAYEEAD
+391 AKDMNGKSLD
-400 KHAKIDCN
+400 RN
-408 FRRVME
+408 FSTL
-414 VMKMAE
+414 MKMMRLAE
-420 ISEQDDTLHSPL
+420 ISEQDENHRSPL
-432 DDLMEEHRSN
+432 DDMMDELREEN
-442 FPNSM
+442 PMSM
-447 AWIYYADFKKAPAET
+447 AVSYYADFKKAPAET

-470 AVRFAAFELPEV
+470 AVRFAAFNLPEV
-482 ADLTH
+482 ADLTYT
-487 IDNIHL
+487 DNIHL

-588 YDKSWEIVT
+588 YDKSWEILT

-605 LGGQEASTLEA
+605 LGGQEASTLES

-658 LKVMKPNECVLI
+658 LKVMKPTECVLI
-670 VRALYPFFCHKF
+670 VRALHPFFCHKF
-682 DIEKHPNYAYL
+682 NIEKHKNYPYL
-693 EDSNKKYAYLIDD
+693 EDSNPKYAYLIDD

-714 MTENYSEMVTS
+714 MTENYKEKISENPKDAEPATADIDIPDECYNE
-725 EDDMHPAD
+725 EDD
-733 KEKPFIDM
+733 
-741 DFPEDFSD
+741 S
-749 NPDDADDGMEVYEML
+749 MEAL
-764 NYNID
+764 A
-769 NEFVSASEKIY
+769 NEFSGEPRDHKDNRTLP
-780 GSSEQMDFTDEELP
+780 EQVFDDEAESLTDEEYVPADMTYIDLSEP
-794 DANDIISID
+794 QIIGDADFEDIVGGD
-803 MSEHK
+803 
-808 VFGENDYNAMFDSAD
+808 F
-823 IF
+823 

>member
-1 MKKKK
+1 M
-6 PDLLTI
+6 LTI
-12 MLYVIIVVAVLYVS
+12 LLYAIIVFAVLYVS
-26 AALGAAMDLSADDE
+26 AGLGAAMDLSVDDE
-40 GVIDFTLLMS
+40 GVLDFNLFMTE
-50 QFETV
+50 FEKV
-55 LTTPDTV
+55 LTSTDIV
-62 WAHFTDFSGYSA
+62 GNHFTDFSSYSF
-74 KITLIVSFAIG
+74 KITLMVAFALG
-85 IYALLKYTSR
+85 IYALLKITSR

-116 KFLADKPEKIIPTET
+116 QFL
-131 FTDESGKKHTAK
+131 
-143 FSTKRE
+143 R
-149 NTFIV
+149 
-154 TLGKQSQTYRI
+154 
-165 GAADNAD
+165 DNAD
-172 KIAADFGI
+172 KKKSFPDNLPNWLASPIRTI
-180 PHKTAR
+180 MKKPPP
-186 KICDKVK
+186 KVVPF
-193 KCIRKQFET
+193 QT
-202 DNNILLTQEVR
+202 DNNIILTQEVR

-238 RFFVKPNLMQLNT
+238 RFYVKPNIMQLNT

-261 LLRSCGK
+261 LLRSCGR
-268 LLSKAGYEIR
+268 LLKKAGYEIR

-285 AHSNNYNPFQYV
+285 SHSNNYNPFNYI
-297 YDRDGNVNKSY
+297 YDKDGNVNKTY
-308 VLKMV
+308 VMKMV

-321 QEGSSG
+321 QEGATG

-346 LLEKAEQETKTIK
+346 LLEK
-359 GDFERQKA
+359 
-367 VYNDMLKG
+367 
-375 NYAPEDIKLQ
+375 
-385 KEIMED
+385 ED
-391 AKKAYEEAD
+391 AKD
-400 KHAKIDCN
+400 MNGN
-408 FRRVME
+408 FLDRNFST
-414 VMKMAE
+414 VMKMMRLAE
-420 ISEQDDTLHSPL
+420 ISEQDENHRSPL
-432 DDLMEEHRSN
+432 DDMMDELRAENPH
-442 FPNSM
+442 SM
-447 AWIYYADFKKAPAET
+447 AVSFYADFKKAPAET

-470 AVRFAAFELPEV
+470 AVRFAAFNLPEV

-487 IDNIHL
+487 TDNIHL
-493 DTLGDKKTALFVII
+493 DTLGDRKTALFVII

-546 CLLDEFANI
+546 CLLDEFANV

-588 YDKSWEIVT
+588 YDKSWEILT

-636 HKSPSTSENNSIM
+636 HKSPSTSENNSIL
-649 GRELMTPDE
+649 GRELMTTDE

-670 VRALYPFFCHKF
+670 VRALYPFFFYKF
-682 DIEKHPNYAYL
+682 DIEKHKNYPYL

-714 MTENYSEMVTS
+714 MAEIQTETIVQKQPAVKGDDEKGISDIDIPDSE
-725 EDDMHPAD
+725 EDNMT
-733 KEKPFIDM
+733 
-741 DFPEDFSD
+741 
-749 NPDDADDGMEVYEML
+749 
-764 NYNID
+764 NID
-769 NEFVSASEKIY
+769 EEFDTAEIAAAMKQHEEMTAGEKEFNENEDL
-780 GSSEQMDFTDEELP
+780 DFRDDETAPENLFP
-794 DANDIISID
+794 MD
-803 MSEHK
+803 MSAPK
-808 VFGENDYNAMFDSAD
+808 SIGEAD
-823 IF
+823 FEEIVESTF

>member
-6 PDLLTI
+6 PDMLTI
-12 MLYVIIVVAVLYVS
+12 LLYAIIVFAVLYVS
-26 AALGAAMDLSADDE
+26 ACLGAAMDLSVDDE
-40 GVIDFTLLMS
+40 GVLDFNVLMT

-55 LTTPDTV
+55 LTSTDTV
-62 WAHFTDFSGYSA
+62 GAHFTDFSSYSF
-74 KITLIVSFAIG
+74 KITLMVAFALG
-85 IYALLKYTSR
+85 IYALMKYTSR
-95 KRLHRKGVEHGS
+95 KRLHRRGVEHGS

-116 KFLADKPEKIIPTET
+116 KFLADRMSAGSKPKRGKDAAQQSLRTATKPEK
-131 FTDESGKKHTAK
+131 K
-143 FSTKRE
+143 
-149 NTFIV
+149 
-154 TLGKQSQTYRI
+154 
-165 GAADNAD
+165 
-172 KIAADFGI
+172 
-180 PHKTAR
+180 
-186 KICDKVK
+186 KVK
-193 KCIRKQFET
+193 KSPKSPFET

-238 RFFVKPNLMQLNT
+238 RFYVKPNIMQLNT

-261 LLRSCGK
+261 LLRSCGR
-268 LLSKAGYEIR
+268 LLKKAGYEIR

-285 AHSNNYNPFQYV
+285 SHSNNYNPLNYI
-297 YDRDGNVNKSY
+297 YDKDGNINKTY
-308 VLKMV
+308 VMKMV

-321 QEGSSG
+321 QEGASG

-346 LLEKAEQETKTIK
+346 LLEK
-359 GDFERQKA
+359 
-367 VYNDMLKG
+367 
-375 NYAPEDIKLQ
+375 
-385 KEIMED
+385 ED
-391 AKKAYEEAD
+391 AKD
-400 KHAKIDCN
+400 VNGNSLDRN
-408 FRRVME
+408 FST
-414 VMKMAE
+414 VMKMMRLAE
-420 ISEQDDTLHSPL
+420 ISEQDENHRSPL
-432 DDLMEEHRSN
+432 DEMMDELRAENPH
-442 FPNSM
+442 SM
-447 AWIYYADFKKAPAET
+447 AVSFYADFKKAPAET

-470 AVRFAAFELPEV
+470 AVRFAAFNLPEV

-487 IDNIHL
+487 TDNIHL
-493 DTLGDKKTALFVII
+493 DTLGDRKTALFIII

-546 CLLDEFANI
+546 CLLDEFANV

-588 YDKSWEIVT
+588 YDKSWEILT

-636 HKSPSTSENNSIM
+636 HKSPSTSENNSIL
-649 GRELMTPDE
+649 GRELMTTDE

-682 DIEKHPNYAYL
+682 DIEKHQNYKYL
-693 EDSNKKYAYLIDD
+693 EDSNKNYAYLIDD

-714 MTENYSEMVTS
+714 ITEIYSETVEPKTVAQ
-725 EDDMHPAD
+725 PAD
-733 KEKPFIDM
+733 DEKDISDIDVPDEEDNMTNLDEEFDTKEIAAALKQH
-741 DFPEDFSD
+741 EEQT
-749 NPDDADDGMEVYEML
+749 AGEEMF
-764 NYNID
+764 
-769 NEFVSASEKIY
+769 NENE
-780 GSSEQMDFTDEELP
+780 ELDFTDDEAVPENLMP
-794 DANDIISID
+794 MDLSTP
-803 MSEHK
+803 K
-808 VFGENDYNAMFDSAD
+808 VIGEADFNEIVDST
-823 IF
+823 F

>member
-6 PDLLTI
+6 PDMLTI
-12 MLYVIIVVAVLYVS
+12 LLYAIIIFAVLYVS
-26 AALGAAMDLSADDE
+26 AGLGAAMDLSVDDE
-40 GVIDFTLLMS
+40 GVLDFNVLMT

-55 LTTPDTV
+55 LTSTDTV
-62 WAHFTDFSGYSA
+62 GAHFTDFSSYSF
-74 KITLIVSFAIG
+74 KITLMVAFALG
-85 IYALLKYTSR
+85 IYALMKYTSR

-116 KFLADKPEKIIPTET
+116 KFLADRMSAGSKPKRGKDAAQQSLRTATKPEKKK
-131 FTDESGKKHTAK
+131 GKKPPK
-143 FSTKRE
+143 S
-149 NTFIV
+149 
-154 TLGKQSQTYRI
+154 
-165 GAADNAD
+165 
-172 KIAADFGI
+172 
-180 PHKTAR
+180 P
-186 KICDKVK
+186 
-193 KCIRKQFET
+193 FET

-238 RFFVKPNLMQLNT
+238 RFYVKPNIMQLNT

-261 LLRSCGK
+261 LLRSCGR
-268 LLSKAGYEIR
+268 LLKKAGYEIR

-285 AHSNNYNPFQYV
+285 SHSNNYNPFNYI
-297 YDRDGNVNKSY
+297 YDKDGNINKTY
-308 VLKMV
+308 VMKMV

-321 QEGSSG
+321 QEGASG

-346 LLEKAEQETKTIK
+346 LLEKKT
-359 GDFERQKA
+359 DE
-367 VYNDMLKG
+367 NG
-375 NYAPEDIKLQ
+375 NSLDR
-385 KEIMED
+385 
-391 AKKAYEEAD
+391 
-400 KHAKIDCN
+400 N
-408 FRRVME
+408 FST
-414 VMKMAE
+414 VMKMMRLAE
-420 ISEQDDTLHSPL
+420 ISEQDENHRSPL
-432 DDLMEEHRSN
+432 DEMMDELRGENPH
-442 FPNSM
+442 SM
-447 AWIYYADFKKAPAET
+447 AVSFYADFKKAPAET

-470 AVRFAAFELPEV
+470 AVRFAAFNLPEV

-487 IDNIHL
+487 TDNIHL
-493 DTLGDKKTALFVII
+493 DTLGDRKTALFIII

-546 CLLDEFANI
+546 CLLDEFANV

-588 YDKSWEIVT
+588 YDKSWEILT

-636 HKSPSTSENNSIM
+636 HKSPSTSENNSIL
-649 GRELMTPDE
+649 GRELMTTDE

-682 DIEKHPNYAYL
+682 DIEKHQNYKYL
-693 EDSNKKYAYLIDD
+693 EDSNKNYAYLIDD

-714 MTENYSEMVTS
+714 ITEIYSETVEPKTVAQHVDDEKDIS
-725 EDDMHPAD
+725 DIDVPDEEDNMTNLDEEFD
-733 KEKPFIDM
+733 TKEIAAALKQHEEQTAGEEMFN
-741 DFPEDFSD
+741 ENEELDFSD
-749 NPDDADDGMEVYEML
+749 EAVPENIMPMDLSIPKVIGEADF
-764 NYNID
+764 
-769 NEFVSASEKIY
+769 NEIV
-780 GSSEQMDFTDEELP
+780 
-794 DANDIISID
+794 
-803 MSEHK
+803 
-808 VFGENDYNAMFDSAD
+808 DST
-823 IF
+823 F

>member
-6 PDLLTI
+6 PDMLTI
-12 MLYVIIVVAVLYVS
+12 LLYAIIIFAVLYVS
-26 AALGAAMDLSADDE
+26 AGLGAAMDLSVDDD
-40 GVIDFTLLMS
+40 GVLDFNVLMT

-55 LTTPDTV
+55 LTSTDTV
-62 WAHFTDFSGYSA
+62 GAHFTDFSSYSF
-74 KITLIVSFAIG
+74 KITLMVGFALG
-85 IYALLKYTSR
+85 IYALMKYTSR

-116 KFLADKPEKIIPTET
+116 KFLADRMSAGSKPKRGKDAAQQSLRTATKPEKKK
-131 FTDESGKKHTAK
+131 GKKPPK
-143 FSTKRE
+143 S
-149 NTFIV
+149 
-154 TLGKQSQTYRI
+154 
-165 GAADNAD
+165 
-172 KIAADFGI
+172 
-180 PHKTAR
+180 P
-186 KICDKVK
+186 
-193 KCIRKQFET
+193 FET

-238 RFFVKPNLMQLNT
+238 RFYVKPNIMQLNT

-261 LLRSCGK
+261 LLRSCGR
-268 LLSKAGYEIR
+268 LLKKAGYEIR

-285 AHSNNYNPFQYV
+285 SHSNNYNPFNYI
-297 YDRDGNVNKSY
+297 YDKDGNINKTY
-308 VLKMV
+308 VMKMV

-321 QEGSSG
+321 QEGASG

-346 LLEKAEQETKTIK
+346 LLEKKT
-359 GDFERQKA
+359 DE
-367 VYNDMLKG
+367 NG
-375 NYAPEDIKLQ
+375 NSLDR
-385 KEIMED
+385 
-391 AKKAYEEAD
+391 
-400 KHAKIDCN
+400 N
-408 FRRVME
+408 FST
-414 VMKMAE
+414 VMKMMRLAE
-420 ISEQDDTLHSPL
+420 ISEQDENHRSPL
-432 DDLMEEHRSN
+432 DEMMDELRGENPH
-442 FPNSM
+442 SM
-447 AWIYYADFKKAPAET
+447 AVSFYADFKKAPAET

-470 AVRFAAFELPEV
+470 AVRFAAFNLPEV

-487 IDNIHL
+487 TDNIHL
-493 DTLGDKKTALFVII
+493 DTLGDRKTALFIII

-546 CLLDEFANI
+546 CLLDEFANV

-588 YDKSWEIVT
+588 YDKSWEILT

-636 HKSPSTSENNSIM
+636 HKSPSTSENNSIL
-649 GRELMTPDE
+649 GRELMTTDE

-682 DIEKHPNYAYL
+682 DIEKHQNYKYL
-693 EDSNKKYAYLIDD
+693 EDSNKNYAYLIDD

-714 MTENYSEMVTS
+714 MTEIYSETV
-725 EDDMHPAD
+725 EPKLVAQPAD
-733 KEKPFIDM
+733 DEKDISDIDVPDEEDNMTNLDEEFDTKEIAAALKQHEEQTAGEEMFN
-741 DFPEDFSD
+741 ENEELDFSD
-749 NPDDADDGMEVYEML
+749 EPVPENLMPMDLSTPKVIGEADFREIV
-764 NYNID
+764 
-769 NEFVSASEKIY
+769 
-780 GSSEQMDFTDEELP
+780 
-794 DANDIISID
+794 
-803 MSEHK
+803 
-808 VFGENDYNAMFDSAD
+808 DSP
-823 IF
+823 F

>member
-12 MLYVIIVVAVLYVS
+12 LLYVIIVFAVLYVS
-26 AALGAAMDLSADDE
+26 AALGAAMDLSVDDE
-40 GVIDFTLLMS
+40 GVLDFSLLMT
-50 QFETV
+50 QFEAV
-55 LTTPDTV
+55 LTNTDTV
-62 WAHFTDFSGYSA
+62 WEHLTDFSGYSA
-74 KITLIVSFAIG
+74 KITIMVSFALG
-85 IYALLKYTSR
+85 IYALLKATSK

-116 KFLADKPEKIIPTET
+116 KFLADKPEKKK
-131 FTDESGKKHTAK
+131 GKKN
-143 FSTKRE
+143 TKAE
-149 NTFIV
+149 
-154 TLGKQSQTYRI
+154 
-165 GAADNAD
+165 
-172 KIAADFGI
+172 
-180 PHKTAR
+180 KT
-186 KICDKVK
+186 KSP
-193 KCIRKQFET
+193 FET

-238 RFFVKPNLMQLNT
+238 RFYVKPNIMQLNT

-268 LLSKAGYEIR
+268 LLQKAGYEIR

-285 AHSNNYNPFQYV
+285 AHSNNYNPFNYI
-297 YDRDGNVNKSY
+297 YDKNGEVNKTY
-308 VLKMV
+308 VMKMV

-346 LLEKAEQETKTIK
+346 LLEKK
-359 GDFERQKA
+359 
-367 VYNDMLKG
+367 
-375 NYAPEDIKLQ
+375 
-385 KEIMED
+385 D
-391 AKKAYEEAD
+391 AKQGGKSLD
-400 KHAKIDCN
+400 RN
-408 FRRVME
+408 FST
-414 VMKMAE
+414 VMKMMRLAE
-420 ISEQDDTLHSPL
+420 ISEQDENHRSLL
-432 DDLMEEHRSN
+432 DDMMDELRNENPM
-442 FPNSM
+442 SM
-447 AWIYYADFKKAPAET
+447 AVSYYADFKKAPAET

-470 AVRFAAFELPEV
+470 AVRFAAFNLPEV

-487 IDNIHL
+487 TDNIHL

-520 MYTQLF
+520 MYAQLF

-658 LKVMKPNECVLI
+658 LKVMKANECVLI
-670 VRALYPFFCHKF
+670 VRALYPFFCQKF
-682 DIEKHPNYAYL
+682 DIEKHPNYGFL
-693 EDSNKKYAYLIDD
+693 EDSNKKYAYLIDG
-706 LHTEKAPD
+706 LVTEKAPD
-714 MTENYSEMVTS
+714 MTANYTEKIPPKAVSKPI
-725 EDDMHPAD
+725 DDEEAITD
-733 KEKPFIDM
+733 VDI
-741 DFPEDFSD
+741 
-749 NPDDADDGMEVYEML
+749 PDDENKAEEVYEMDTD
-764 NYNID
+764 NID
-769 NEFVSASEKIY
+769 NEFYEEDEQELAAAIEKHEEQERNL
-780 GSSEQMDFTDEELP
+780 SSVQVYDLNQRLDFTDEELP
-794 DANDIISID
+794 NAEDIIPMD
-803 MSEHK
+803 LSEPK
-808 VFGENDYNAMFDSAD
+808 VFGEEDYNAFVQSAEL
-823 IF
+823 F

>member
-1 MKKKK
+1 M
-6 PDLLTI
+6 LTI
-12 MLYVIIVVAVLYVS
+12 LLYAIIVFAVLYVS
-26 AALGAAMDLSADDE
+26 AGLGAAMDFSVDDE
-40 GVIDFTLLMS
+40 GVLNFNLLMTE
-50 QFETV
+50 FETV
-55 LTTPDTV
+55 LTSTDTV
-62 WAHFTDFSGYSA
+62 GEHFVDFSSYSF
-74 KITLIVSFAIG
+74 KITLMVAFALG
-85 IYALLKYTSR
+85 IYALLKITSR

-116 KFLADKPEKIIPTET
+116 QFL
-131 FTDESGKKHTAK
+131 
-143 FSTKRE
+143 R
-149 NTFIV
+149 
-154 TLGKQSQTYRI
+154 
-165 GAADNAD
+165 DNAD
-172 KIAADFGI
+172 KKKSFPDNLPNWLASPIRI
-180 PHKTAR
+180 IMKKPPP
-186 KICDKVK
+186 KVVPF
-193 KCIRKQFET
+193 QT
-202 DNNILLTQEVR
+202 DNNIILTQEVR

-238 RFFVKPNLMQLNT
+238 RFYVKPNIMQLNT

-261 LLRSCGK
+261 LLRSCGR
-268 LLSKAGYEIR
+268 LLKKAGYEIR

-285 AHSNNYNPFQYV
+285 SHSNNYNPFNYI
-297 YDRDGNVNKSY
+297 YDKDGNVNKTY
-308 VLKMV
+308 VMKMV

-321 QEGSSG
+321 QEGASG

-346 LLEKAEQETKTIK
+346 LLEK
-359 GDFERQKA
+359 
-367 VYNDMLKG
+367 
-375 NYAPEDIKLQ
+375 
-385 KEIMED
+385 ED
-391 AKKAYEEAD
+391 AKD
-400 KHAKIDCN
+400 MNGN
-408 FRRVME
+408 FLDRNFST
-414 VMKMAE
+414 VMKMMRLAE
-420 ISEQDDTLHSPL
+420 ISEQDENHRSPL
-432 DDLMEEHRSN
+432 DDMMDELRAENPH
-442 FPNSM
+442 SM
-447 AWIYYADFKKAPAET
+447 AVSFYADFKKAPAET

-470 AVRFAAFELPEV
+470 AVRFAAFNLPEV

-487 IDNIHL
+487 TDNIHL

-546 CLLDEFANI
+546 CLLDEFANV

-588 YDKSWEIVT
+588 YDKSWEILT

-636 HKSPSTSENNSIM
+636 HKSPSTSENNSIL
-649 GRELMTPDE
+649 GRELMTTDE

-682 DIEKHPNYAYL
+682 DIEKHKNYPYL

-714 MTENYSEMVTS
+714 MAEIQTETIVQKQPAVKGDDEKGISDIDIPDSE
-725 EDDMHPAD
+725 EDNMT
-733 KEKPFIDM
+733 
-741 DFPEDFSD
+741 
-749 NPDDADDGMEVYEML
+749 
-764 NYNID
+764 NID
-769 NEFVSASEKIY
+769 EEFDTAEIAAAMKQHEEMTAGEKEFNENEDL
-780 GSSEQMDFTDEELP
+780 DFRDDETAPENLFP
-794 DANDIISID
+794 MD
-803 MSEHK
+803 MSAPK
-808 VFGENDYNAMFDSAD
+808 SIGEAD
-823 IF
+823 FEEIVESTF

>member
-1 MKKKK
+1 M
-6 PDLLTI
+6 LTI
-12 MLYVIIVVAVLYVS
+12 LLYVIIVFAVLYVS
-26 AALGAAMDLSADDE
+26 AGLGAAMDLSVDDE
-40 GVIDFTLLMS
+40 GVLDFNVLMT

-55 LTTPDTV
+55 LTSTDTV
-62 WAHFTDFSGYSA
+62 GAHFTDFSSYSF
-74 KITLIVSFAIG
+74 KITLMVGFALG
-85 IYALLKYTSR
+85 IYALMKYTSR

-116 KFLADKPEKIIPTET
+116 KFLADRMSAGSKPKRGKDAAQQSLRTATKPEK
-131 FTDESGKKHTAK
+131 K
-143 FSTKRE
+143 
-149 NTFIV
+149 
-154 TLGKQSQTYRI
+154 
-165 GAADNAD
+165 
-172 KIAADFGI
+172 
-180 PHKTAR
+180 
-186 KICDKVK
+186 KVK
-193 KCIRKQFET
+193 KSPKSPFET

-238 RFFVKPNLMQLNT
+238 RFYVKPNIMQLNT

-261 LLRSCGK
+261 LLRSCGR
-268 LLSKAGYEIR
+268 LLKKAGYEIR

-285 AHSNNYNPFQYV
+285 SHSNNYNPFNYI
-297 YDRDGNVNKSY
+297 YDKDGNISKTY
-308 VLKMV
+308 VMKMV

-321 QEGSSG
+321 QEGASG

-346 LLEKAEQETKTIK
+346 LLEKKT
-359 GDFERQKA
+359 DE
-367 VYNDMLKG
+367 NG
-375 NYAPEDIKLQ
+375 NSLDR
-385 KEIMED
+385 
-391 AKKAYEEAD
+391 
-400 KHAKIDCN
+400 N
-408 FRRVME
+408 FST
-414 VMKMAE
+414 VMKMMRLAE
-420 ISEQDDTLHSPL
+420 ISEQDENHRSPL
-432 DDLMEEHRSN
+432 DDMMDELRAENPH
-442 FPNSM
+442 SM
-447 AWIYYADFKKAPAET
+447 AVSFYADFKKAPAET

-470 AVRFAAFELPEV
+470 AVRFAAFNLPEV

-487 IDNIHL
+487 TDNIHL
-493 DTLGDKKTALFVII
+493 DTLGDRKTALFIII

-546 CLLDEFANI
+546 CLLDEFANV

-588 YDKSWEIVT
+588 YDKSWEILT

-628 VSQNRTRS
+628 VSQNRTQS
-636 HKSPSTSENNSIM
+636 HKSPSTSENNSIL
-649 GRELMTPDE
+649 GRELMTTDE
-658 LKVMKPNECVLI
+658 LKVMNPNECVLI

-682 DIEKHPNYAYL
+682 DIEKHQNYKYL
-693 EDSNKKYAYLIDD
+693 EDSNKNYAYLIDD

-714 MTENYSEMVTS
+714 MTEIYSETV
-725 EDDMHPAD
+725 EPKLVAQPAD
-733 KEKPFIDM
+733 DEKDISDIDVPDEEDNMTNLDEEFDTKEIAAALKQHEEQTAGEEMFN
-741 DFPEDFSD
+741 ENEELDFSD
-749 NPDDADDGMEVYEML
+749 EPVPENLMPMDLSTPKVIGEADFREIV
-764 NYNID
+764 
-769 NEFVSASEKIY
+769 
-780 GSSEQMDFTDEELP
+780 
-794 DANDIISID
+794 
-803 MSEHK
+803 
-808 VFGENDYNAMFDSAD
+808 DSP
-823 IF
+823 F

>member
-1 MKKKK
+1 M
-6 PDLLTI
+6 LTI
-12 MLYVIIVVAVLYVS
+12 LLYVIIVFAVLYVS
-26 AALGAAMDLSADDE
+26 AGLGAAMDLSVDDE
-40 GVIDFTLLMS
+40 GVLDFNVLMT

-55 LTTPDTV
+55 LTSTDTV
-62 WAHFTDFSGYSA
+62 GAHFTDFSSYSF
-74 KITLIVSFAIG
+74 KITLMVGFALG
-85 IYALLKYTSR
+85 IYALMKYTSR

-116 KFLADKPEKIIPTET
+116 KFLADRMSAGSKPKRGKDAAQQSLRTATKPEK
-131 FTDESGKKHTAK
+131 K
-143 FSTKRE
+143 
-149 NTFIV
+149 
-154 TLGKQSQTYRI
+154 
-165 GAADNAD
+165 
-172 KIAADFGI
+172 
-180 PHKTAR
+180 
-186 KICDKVK
+186 KVK
-193 KCIRKQFET
+193 KSPKSPFET

-238 RFFVKPNLMQLNT
+238 RFYVKPNIMQLNT

-261 LLRSCGK
+261 LLRSCGR
-268 LLSKAGYEIR
+268 LLKKAGYEIR

-285 AHSNNYNPFQYV
+285 SHSNNYNPFNYI
-297 YDRDGNVNKSY
+297 YDKDGNISKTY
-308 VLKMV
+308 VMKMV

-321 QEGSSG
+321 QEGASG

-346 LLEKAEQETKTIK
+346 LLEKKT
-359 GDFERQKA
+359 DE
-367 VYNDMLKG
+367 NG
-375 NYAPEDIKLQ
+375 NSLDR
-385 KEIMED
+385 
-391 AKKAYEEAD
+391 
-400 KHAKIDCN
+400 N
-408 FRRVME
+408 FST
-414 VMKMAE
+414 VMKMMRLAE
-420 ISEQDDTLHSPL
+420 ISEQDENHRSPL
-432 DDLMEEHRSN
+432 DDMMDELRTENPH
-442 FPNSM
+442 SM
-447 AWIYYADFKKAPAET
+447 AVSFYADFKKAPAET

-470 AVRFAAFELPEV
+470 AVRFAAFNLPEV

-487 IDNIHL
+487 TDNIHL
-493 DTLGDKKTALFVII
+493 DTLGDRKTALFIII

-546 CLLDEFANI
+546 CLLDEFANV

-588 YDKSWEIVT
+588 YDKSWEILT

-636 HKSPSTSENNSIM
+636 HKSPSTSENNSIL
-649 GRELMTPDE
+649 GRELMTTDE

-682 DIEKHPNYAYL
+682 DIEKHQNYKYL
-693 EDSNKKYAYLIDD
+693 EDSNKNYAYLIDD

-714 MTENYSEMVTS
+714 MTEIYSETV
-725 EDDMHPAD
+725 EPKLVAQPAD
-733 KEKPFIDM
+733 DEKDISDIDVPDEEDNMTNLDEEFDTKEIAAALKQHEEQTAGEEMFN
-741 DFPEDFSD
+741 ENEELDFSD
-749 NPDDADDGMEVYEML
+749 EAVPENIMPMDLSIPKVIGEADF
-764 NYNID
+764 
-769 NEFVSASEKIY
+769 NEIV
-780 GSSEQMDFTDEELP
+780 
-794 DANDIISID
+794 
-803 MSEHK
+803 
-808 VFGENDYNAMFDSAD
+808 DST
-823 IF
+823 F

>member
-1 MKKKK
+1 M
-6 PDLLTI
+6 LTI
-12 MLYVIIVVAVLYVS
+12 LLYAIIVFAVLYVS
-26 AALGAAMDLSADDE
+26 AALGAAMDLSVDDE
-40 GVIDFTLLMS
+40 GVLDFNLLMAE
-50 QFETV
+50 FETV
-55 LTTPDTV
+55 LTSTDIV
-62 WAHFTDFSGYSA
+62 GEHFVDFSSYSF
-74 KITLIVSFAIG
+74 KITLMVAFALG
-85 IYALLKYTSR
+85 IYALLKITSR

-116 KFLADKPEKIIPTET
+116 KFLADRMSAGSKPKRGKDAAQQSLRTATKPEKKK
-131 FTDESGKKHTAK
+131 GKKSPK
-143 FSTKRE
+143 S
-149 NTFIV
+149 
-154 TLGKQSQTYRI
+154 
-165 GAADNAD
+165 
-172 KIAADFGI
+172 
-180 PHKTAR
+180 P
-186 KICDKVK
+186 
-193 KCIRKQFET
+193 FET

-238 RFFVKPNLMQLNT
+238 RFYVKPNIMQLNT

-261 LLRSCGK
+261 LLRSCGR
-268 LLSKAGYEIR
+268 LLKKAGYEIR

-285 AHSNNYNPFQYV
+285 SHSNNYNPFNYI
-297 YDRDGNVNKSY
+297 YDKDGNINKTY
-308 VLKMV
+308 VMKMV

-321 QEGSSG
+321 QEGASG

-346 LLEKAEQETKTIK
+346 LLEKKT
-359 GDFERQKA
+359 DE
-367 VYNDMLKG
+367 NG
-375 NYAPEDIKLQ
+375 NSLDR
-385 KEIMED
+385 
-391 AKKAYEEAD
+391 
-400 KHAKIDCN
+400 N
-408 FRRVME
+408 FST
-414 VMKMAE
+414 VMKMMRLAE
-420 ISEQDDTLHSPL
+420 ISEQDENHRSPL
-432 DDLMEEHRSN
+432 DDMMDELRTENPH
-442 FPNSM
+442 SM
-447 AWIYYADFKKAPAET
+447 AVSFYADFKKAPAET

-470 AVRFAAFELPEV
+470 AVRFAAFNLPEV

-487 IDNIHL
+487 TDNIHL
-493 DTLGDKKTALFVII
+493 DTLGDRKTALFIII

-546 CLLDEFANI
+546 CLLDEFANV

-588 YDKSWEIVT
+588 YDKSWEILT

-636 HKSPSTSENNSIM
+636 HKSPSTSENNSIL
-649 GRELMTPDE
+649 GRELMTTDE

-682 DIEKHPNYAYL
+682 DIEKHQNYKYL
-693 EDSNKKYAYLIDD
+693 EDSNKNYAYLIDD

-714 MTENYSEMVTS
+714 MTEIYSETVEPKPVAQPVDDEKDIS
-725 EDDMHPAD
+725 DIDVPDEEDSMTNLDEEFD
-733 KEKPFIDM
+733 TKEIAASLKQHEEQTAGEEMFN
-741 DFPEDFSD
+741 ENEELDFSD
-749 NPDDADDGMEVYEML
+749 EAVPENLMPMDLSIPKVIGEADFREIV
-764 NYNID
+764 
-769 NEFVSASEKIY
+769 
-780 GSSEQMDFTDEELP
+780 
-794 DANDIISID
+794 
-803 MSEHK
+803 
-808 VFGENDYNAMFDSAD
+808 DSP
-823 IF
+823 F

>member
-6 PDLLTI
+6 PDMLTI
-12 MLYVIIVVAVLYVS
+12 LLYVIIVFAVLYVS
-26 AALGAAMDLSADDE
+26 AGLGAAMDLSVDDE
-40 GVIDFTLLMS
+40 GVLDFNVLMT

-55 LTTPDTV
+55 LTSTDTV
-62 WAHFTDFSGYSA
+62 GAHFTDFSSYSF
-74 KITLIVSFAIG
+74 KITLMVGFALG
-85 IYALLKYTSR
+85 IYALMKYTSR

-116 KFLADKPEKIIPTET
+116 KFLADRMSAGSKPKRGKDAAQQSLRTATKPEK
-131 FTDESGKKHTAK
+131 K
-143 FSTKRE
+143 
-149 NTFIV
+149 
-154 TLGKQSQTYRI
+154 
-165 GAADNAD
+165 
-172 KIAADFGI
+172 
-180 PHKTAR
+180 
-186 KICDKVK
+186 KVK
-193 KCIRKQFET
+193 KSPKSPFET

-238 RFFVKPNLMQLNT
+238 RFYVKPNIMQLNT

-261 LLRSCGK
+261 LLRSCGR
-268 LLSKAGYEIR
+268 LLKKAGYEIR

-285 AHSNNYNPFQYV
+285 SHSNNYNPFNYI
-297 YDRDGNVNKSY
+297 YDKDGNISKTY
-308 VLKMV
+308 VMKMV

-321 QEGSSG
+321 QEGASG

-346 LLEKAEQETKTIK
+346 LLEKKT
-359 GDFERQKA
+359 DE
-367 VYNDMLKG
+367 NG
-375 NYAPEDIKLQ
+375 NSLDR
-385 KEIMED
+385 
-391 AKKAYEEAD
+391 
-400 KHAKIDCN
+400 N
-408 FRRVME
+408 FST
-414 VMKMAE
+414 VMKMMRLAE
-420 ISEQDDTLHSPL
+420 ISEQDENHRSPL
-432 DDLMEEHRSN
+432 DEMMDELRTENPH
-442 FPNSM
+442 SM
-447 AWIYYADFKKAPAET
+447 AVSFYADFKKAPAET

-470 AVRFAAFELPEV
+470 AVRFAAFNLPEV

-487 IDNIHL
+487 TDNIHL
-493 DTLGDKKTALFVII
+493 DTLGDRKTALFIII

-546 CLLDEFANI
+546 CLLDEFANV

-588 YDKSWEIVT
+588 YDKSWEILT

-636 HKSPSTSENNSIM
+636 HKSPSTSENNSIL
-649 GRELMTPDE
+649 GRELMTTDE

-682 DIEKHPNYAYL
+682 DIEKHQNYKYL
-693 EDSNKKYAYLIDD
+693 EDSNKNYAYLIDD

-714 MTENYSEMVTS
+714 MTEIYSETV
-725 EDDMHPAD
+725 EPKLVAQPAD
-733 KEKPFIDM
+733 DEKDISDIDVPDEEDNMTNLDEEFDTKEIAAALKQHEEQTAGEEMFN
-741 DFPEDFSD
+741 ENEELDFSD
-749 NPDDADDGMEVYEML
+749 EAVPENIMPMDLSIPKVIGEADF
-764 NYNID
+764 
-769 NEFVSASEKIY
+769 NEIV
-780 GSSEQMDFTDEELP
+780 
-794 DANDIISID
+794 
-803 MSEHK
+803 
-808 VFGENDYNAMFDSAD
+808 DST
-823 IF
+823 F

>member
-6 PDLLTI
+6 PDMLTI
-12 MLYVIIVVAVLYVS
+12 LLYVIIVFAVLYVS
-26 AALGAAMDLSADDE
+26 AGLGAAMDLSVDDE
-40 GVIDFTLLMS
+40 GVLDFNVLMT

-55 LTTPDTV
+55 LTSTDTV
-62 WAHFTDFSGYSA
+62 GAHFTDFSSYSF
-74 KITLIVSFAIG
+74 KITLMVGFALG
-85 IYALLKYTSR
+85 IYALMKYTSR

-116 KFLADKPEKIIPTET
+116 KFLADRMSAGSKPKRGKDAAQQSLRTATKPEK
-131 FTDESGKKHTAK
+131 K
-143 FSTKRE
+143 
-149 NTFIV
+149 
-154 TLGKQSQTYRI
+154 
-165 GAADNAD
+165 
-172 KIAADFGI
+172 
-180 PHKTAR
+180 
-186 KICDKVK
+186 KVK
-193 KCIRKQFET
+193 KSPKSPFET

-238 RFFVKPNLMQLNT
+238 RFYVKPNIMQLNT

-261 LLRSCGK
+261 LLRSCGR
-268 LLSKAGYEIR
+268 LLKKAGYEIR

-285 AHSNNYNPFQYV
+285 SHSNNYNPFNYI
-297 YDRDGNVNKSY
+297 YDKDGNISKTY
-308 VLKMV
+308 VMKMV

-321 QEGSSG
+321 QEGASG

-346 LLEKAEQETKTIK
+346 LLEKKT
-359 GDFERQKA
+359 DE
-367 VYNDMLKG
+367 NG
-375 NYAPEDIKLQ
+375 NSLDR
-385 KEIMED
+385 
-391 AKKAYEEAD
+391 
-400 KHAKIDCN
+400 N
-408 FRRVME
+408 FST
-414 VMKMAE
+414 VMKMMRLAE
-420 ISEQDDTLHSPL
+420 ISEQDENHRSPL
-432 DDLMEEHRSN
+432 DEMMDELRTENPH
-442 FPNSM
+442 SM
-447 AWIYYADFKKAPAET
+447 AVSFYADFKKAPAET

-470 AVRFAAFELPEV
+470 AVRFAAFNLPEV

-487 IDNIHL
+487 TDNIHL
-493 DTLGDKKTALFVII
+493 DTLGDRKTALFIII

-531 TANFKYGGRL
+531 TANFKYGGKL

-546 CLLDEFANI
+546 CLLDEFANV

-588 YDKSWEIVT
+588 YDKSWEILT

-605 LGGQEASTLEA
+605 LGGQEATTLEA

-636 HKSPSTSENNSIM
+636 HKSPSTSENNSIL
-649 GRELMTPDE
+649 GRELMTTDE

-682 DIEKHPNYAYL
+682 DIEKHQNYKYL
-693 EDSNKKYAYLIDD
+693 EDSNKNYAYLIDD

-714 MTENYSEMVTS
+714 MTEIYSETVEPKPVAQPVDDEKDIS
-725 EDDMHPAD
+725 DIDVPDEEDSMTNLDEEFD
-733 KEKPFIDM
+733 TKEIAAALKQHEEQTAGEEMFN
-741 DFPEDFSD
+741 ENEELDFSD
-749 NPDDADDGMEVYEML
+749 EPVPENLMPMDLSTPKVIGEADFREIV
-764 NYNID
+764 
-769 NEFVSASEKIY
+769 
-780 GSSEQMDFTDEELP
+780 
-794 DANDIISID
+794 
-803 MSEHK
+803 
-808 VFGENDYNAMFDSAD
+808 DSP
-823 IF
+823 F

>member
-6 PDLLTI
+6 PDMLTI
-12 MLYVIIVVAVLYVS
+12 LLYAIIVFAVLYVS
-26 AALGAAMDLSADDE
+26 AGLGAAMDLSVDDE
-40 GVIDFTLLMS
+40 GVLDFNVLMT

-55 LTTPDTV
+55 LTSTDTV
-62 WAHFTDFSGYSA
+62 GAHFTDFSSYSF
-74 KITLIVSFAIG
+74 KITLMVAFALG
-85 IYALLKYTSR
+85 IYALMKYTSR

-116 KFLADKPEKIIPTET
+116 KFLADKPEKKK
-131 FTDESGKKHTAK
+131 GKKP
-143 FSTKRE
+143 
-149 NTFIV
+149 
-154 TLGKQSQTYRI
+154 
-165 GAADNAD
+165 
-172 KIAADFGI
+172 I
-180 PHKTAR
+180 PEKP
-186 KICDKVK
+186 KSP
-193 KCIRKQFET
+193 FET

-238 RFFVKPNLMQLNT
+238 RFYVKPNIMQLNT

-261 LLRSCGK
+261 LLRSCGR
-268 LLSKAGYEIR
+268 LLKKAGYEIR

-285 AHSNNYNPFQYV
+285 SHSNNYNPFNYI
-297 YDRDGNVNKSY
+297 YDKDGNINKTY
-308 VLKMV
+308 VMKMV
-313 NCLMKNTK
+313 NCLMKNTR
-321 QEGSSG
+321 QEGASG

-346 LLEKAEQETKTIK
+346 LLEK
-359 GDFERQKA
+359 
-367 VYNDMLKG
+367 
-375 NYAPEDIKLQ
+375 
-385 KEIMED
+385 ED
-391 AKKAYEEAD
+391 AKD
-400 KHAKIDCN
+400 VNGNSLDRN
-408 FRRVME
+408 FST
-414 VMKMAE
+414 VMKMMRLAE
-420 ISEQDDTLHSPL
+420 ISEQDENHRSPL
-432 DDLMEEHRSN
+432 DDMMDELRAENPH
-442 FPNSM
+442 SM
-447 AWIYYADFKKAPAET
+447 AVSFYADFKKAPAET

-470 AVRFAAFELPEV
+470 AVRFAAFNLPEV

-487 IDNIHL
+487 TDNIHL
-493 DTLGDKKTALFVII
+493 DTLGDRKTALFIII

-546 CLLDEFANI
+546 CLLDEFANV

-588 YDKSWEIVT
+588 YDKSWEILT

-636 HKSPSTSENNSIM
+636 HKSPSTSENNSIL
-649 GRELMTPDE
+649 GRELMTTDE

-682 DIEKHPNYAYL
+682 DIEKHQNYKYL
-693 EDSNKKYAYLIDD
+693 EDSNKNYAYLIDD

-714 MTENYSEMVTS
+714 MTEIYSETV
-725 EDDMHPAD
+725 EPKLVAQPAD
-733 KEKPFIDM
+733 DEKDISDIDVPDEEDNMTNLDEEFDTKEIAAALKQHEEQTAGEELFNEN
-741 DFPEDFSD
+741 ED
-749 NPDDADDGMEVYEML
+749 L
-764 NYNID
+764 
-769 NEFVSASEKIY
+769 
-780 GSSEQMDFTDEELP
+780 DFTDDEPVPENLMP
-794 DANDIISID
+794 MDLSTP
-803 MSEHK
+803 K
-808 VFGENDYNAMFDSAD
+808 VIGEADFREIVDSQ
-823 IF
+823 F

>member
-6 PDLLTI
+6 PDMLTI
-12 MLYVIIVVAVLYVS
+12 LLYAIIVFAVLYVS
-26 AALGAAMDLSADDE
+26 AGLGAAMDLSVDDE
-40 GVIDFTLLMS
+40 GVLDFNVLMT

-55 LTTPDTV
+55 LTSTDTV
-62 WAHFTDFSGYSA
+62 GAHFTDFSSYSF
-74 KITLIVSFAIG
+74 KITLMVTFALG
-85 IYALLKYTSR
+85 IYALMKYTSR

-116 KFLADKPEKIIPTET
+116 KFLADRMSAGSKPKRGKDAAQQSLRTATKPEK
-131 FTDESGKKHTAK
+131 K
-143 FSTKRE
+143 
-149 NTFIV
+149 
-154 TLGKQSQTYRI
+154 
-165 GAADNAD
+165 
-172 KIAADFGI
+172 
-180 PHKTAR
+180 
-186 KICDKVK
+186 KVK
-193 KCIRKQFET
+193 KSPKSPFET

-238 RFFVKPNLMQLNT
+238 RFYVKPNIMQLNT

-261 LLRSCGK
+261 LLRSCGR
-268 LLSKAGYEIR
+268 LLKKAGYEIR

-285 AHSNNYNPFQYV
+285 SHSNNYNPFNYI
-297 YDRDGNVNKSY
+297 YDKDGNINKTY
-308 VLKMV
+308 VMKMV

-321 QEGSSG
+321 QEGASG

-346 LLEKAEQETKTIK
+346 LLEKKT
-359 GDFERQKA
+359 DE
-367 VYNDMLKG
+367 NG
-375 NYAPEDIKLQ
+375 NSLDR
-385 KEIMED
+385 
-391 AKKAYEEAD
+391 
-400 KHAKIDCN
+400 N
-408 FRRVME
+408 FST
-414 VMKMAE
+414 VMKMMRLAE
-420 ISEQDDTLHSPL
+420 ISEQDENHRSPL
-432 DDLMEEHRSN
+432 DDMMDELRTENPH
-442 FPNSM
+442 SM
-447 AWIYYADFKKAPAET
+447 AVSFYADFKKAPAET

-470 AVRFAAFELPEV
+470 AVRFAAFNLPEV

-487 IDNIHL
+487 TDNIHL
-493 DTLGDKKTALFVII
+493 DTLGDRKTALFIII

-546 CLLDEFANI
+546 CLLDEFANV

-588 YDKSWEIVT
+588 YDKSWEILT

-636 HKSPSTSENNSIM
+636 HKSPSTSENNSIL
-649 GRELMTPDE
+649 GRELMTTDE

-682 DIEKHPNYAYL
+682 DIEKHQNYKYL
-693 EDSNKKYAYLIDD
+693 EDSNKNYAYLIDD

-714 MTENYSEMVTS
+714 MTEIYSETVEPKPVAQPVDDEKDIS
-725 EDDMHPAD
+725 DIDVPDEEDNMTNLDEEFD
-733 KEKPFIDM
+733 TKEIAAALKQHEEQTAGEEMFN
-741 DFPEDFSD
+741 ENEELDFSD
-749 NPDDADDGMEVYEML
+749 EPVPENLMPMDLSTPKVIGEADFREIV
-764 NYNID
+764 
-769 NEFVSASEKIY
+769 
-780 GSSEQMDFTDEELP
+780 
-794 DANDIISID
+794 
-803 MSEHK
+803 
-808 VFGENDYNAMFDSAD
+808 DSP
-823 IF
+823 F